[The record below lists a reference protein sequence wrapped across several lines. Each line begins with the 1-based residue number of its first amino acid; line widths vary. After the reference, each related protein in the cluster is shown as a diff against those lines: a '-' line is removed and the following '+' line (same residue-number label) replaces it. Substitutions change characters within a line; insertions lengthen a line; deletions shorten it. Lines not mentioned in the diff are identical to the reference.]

1 MFGTQSYGR
10 RGLALLTSLLLILL
24 QLAAP
29 LGALATETA
38 DVPAVYVSYTDANG
52 LTGSAMGQLAVG
64 EDGVTYYWAQ
74 TMDSPTWPLQITV
87 GVADGSPY
95 FYNVTYLWW
104 NADKTAPVSQQD
116 VTTADATQ
124 AVALVEFYRNEE
136 KTDYAGSCYVYLS
149 TQQLPQAAPVNGTI
163 TILYATE
170 DMQQLLDDTRYDV
183 APGVYQFTP
192 DRQGEIPG
200 YEAVDASPQTVTVY
214 EDGSVSGDVIFY
226 MRPVSAPGGDT
237 GDSGSTGDGGN
248 TGDSGNSD
256 SSTSGDISSVEDWN
270 SDAWKN
276 NGNTDDTG
284 NHDDSGNSGSS
295 TSGDISSVEDWN
307 EDAWKNSGNV
317 DNSGNGGSTSQ
328 DTPKTGPESY
338 GTYTPLNDVP
348 GYTVAE
354 EGTINFRATP
364 KSGSDVTNVISAL
377 SQKTPVTVHGQV
389 DVNGKLWY
397 YVSYFEGEKE
407 LVGYIVSDFVQLGSI
422 AQVYVSY
429 VDENGTEFSG
439 AYVTVSTEEPMV
451 APEAKYVPE
460 GYEPVEADPVQVTFV
475 DGQPQPSVITFRY
488 QKPEVR
494 AEIKVHYMANGQEF
508 ATDTVTVTE
517 SDNFIAPKEELVPA
531 NYQPVSVE
539 PVSIT
544 FTNGQPSL
552 TEVTFTYEK
561 GEAAGTVNVHYVAD
575 GVEFASDTVT
585 VTESNN
591 TVSPKPELVPAD
603 YSVVD
608 ANPVTI
614 PFENGTAT
622 QTDVTFTYQRP
633 EAVASVNV
641 HYVAGNVEF
650 ATDTVEITESNNTV
664 SPKPELIPAG
674 YSVVDANPV
683 TIPFENGAPTQTDVT
698 FTYQR
703 PEATGTV
710 NVHYVA
716 GDVEFASDT
725 VQITESNNTV
735 SPKAELVPEGYT
747 ALEANPVTVPFENGV
762 PAQTDVTFTYQ
773 RPEATG
779 MVNVH
784 YVADGVEFASDTV
797 TITES
802 NNTVSPKPEL
812 IPADYSVV
820 DANPVTI
827 PFENGAATQTD
838 VTFTYAAPVIPTE
851 GTVTFR
857 FVDGQGNPLR
867 DAVQTTVANGVYT
880 DLSVYQAAID
890 GYDCIGVSTNQL
902 TVENGVASPAEVF
915 FTYQRKPVNGKVR
928 VVYLADGVEFSNEE
942 RQLTVLGENT
952 VSPDASLVPS
962 DYMAVDVAPV
972 TVTLYE
978 DGSVEPQTV
987 TFTYQKPQTPTAANV
1002 TFRFVD
1008 EKGNEIQQSL
1018 VVSLENG
1025 TYGEADLAEYRAEI
1039 KGYTYQGVSAGQVIS
1054 QDGKANPDT
1063 VTFSYKQKTTATLEV
1078 RYVDAIGEQV
1088 MGSPEYIEL
1097 PKGTTTVALNTRY
1110 VPSGYQPSSN
1120 YPTSY
1125 TVTVGDDLVVEPITF
1140 HLVST
1145 SVKATVTVKYIAT
1158 VLNTKDSNPIV
1169 TVEQEL
1175 SPGKTILQAES
1186 AVLPDGYTLSEG
1198 NQPKE
1203 ISVDDLGIATPN
1215 VVEFTCYYSK
1225 SDVSYTGY
1233 AVTTVQTGLRGA
1245 YNLKDSSV
1253 KKLLAPNTLIY
1264 INGQATVENTL
1275 FDSCRVML
1283 GSDDVGIVMDSDV
1296 RHITAA
1302 EAQALIDQW
1311 NREHPATPD
1320 QPTTSVAGYYIT
1332 TAEGVPLRYGPNAY
1346 TATIAQLPLD
1356 SVVYVTQQQT
1366 VNGVDWYVAYYN
1378 GNAGYIRAD
1387 QMLRKMTEAE
1397 INKYMAGQK
1406 TTAPT
1411 SPSKTAAPYDPYGKS
1426 SYGYVTS
1433 NSVNFRETPNG
1444 KKMKTLSKYAFAYI
1458 IGSKEVN
1465 GVTWF
1470 YVNQNGTMG
1479 WVHGDYFHQLN
1490 LTELT
1495 SFLNSNEYRQG
1506 LANNSSS
1513 TSSST
1518 NKDNTSGNTSVK
1530 PSGGNSGSATAGNIS
1545 SVEDWNVGTWKNTG
1559 VTTTTSYAPFNPYAT
1574 ATPAPSASVS
1584 PSASAEPTETFV
1596 IGTMIPITYD
1606 DESKETQTGSVP
1618 WGLIGVGVVLI
1629 GGAGGA
1635 YAYAVNQ
1642 NKKRRAAAAR
1652 AAASRRAAGTGTQT
1666 GAAQNGSSQQAQNPY
1681 ARRAVAAP
1689 PVTGAGT
1696 QQRQQSQN
1704 PTGTTNPYARPSTS
1718 YGTQNNGSS
1727 YGANGSN
1734 PSAVN
1739 GTGSAANPYGGTSAY
1754 GSVNPYSPSNNPYS
1768 NGSIV
1773 GSETKSSYGT
1783 ETQRSSFAPASQQP
1797 EERPAA
1803 TAGTP
1808 AQRTNPYA
1816 RPIET
1821 VSGETVQ
1828 SGQPQASSAGSEE
1841 PRRRSTRMQRYHAAE
1856 EEDQNK

>member
-116 VTTADATQ
+116 VTAADATQ

-149 TQQLPQAAPVNGTI
+149 TQHLPQAAPVNGTVHIYYI
-163 TILYATE
+163 TQ
-170 DMQQLLDDTRYDV
+170 DWQQLLDDTRYDV

-192 DRQGEIPG
+192 DRQGEISG
-200 YEAVDASPQTVTVY
+200 YEMIDSTPQTVTVNN
-214 EDGSVSGDVIFY
+214 DGTVSGDVIFY

-237 GDSGSTGDGGN
+237 GDGDN
-248 TGDSGNSD
+248 TGDSGN
-256 SSTSGDISSVEDWN
+256 TGDTGN
-270 SDAWKN
+270 TGDAGN
-276 NGNTDDTG
+276 TGDNGNTGDTG
-284 NHDDSGNSGSS
+284 NSGDSGSTGDTGNSGDAGN
-295 TSGDISSVEDWN
+295 TGDN
-307 EDAWKNSGNV
+307 GNTG
-317 DNSGNGGSTSQ
+317 DTGSTEPQ
-328 DTPKTGPESY
+328 EPAKTGPEAY
-338 GTYTPLNDVP
+338 DNYTPLNDVP

-364 KSGSDVTNVISAL
+364 KSGVNVICAL
-377 SQKTPVTVHGQV
+377 NQKTPVTVHAQL
-389 DVNGKLWY
+389 DSEGKHWY
-397 YVSYFEGEKE
+397 YVSYFGEDNKE
-407 LVGYIVSDFVQLGSI
+407 QVGYIVSDFVQLGSI

-494 AEIKVHYMANGQEF
+494 AEIKVHYVANGQEF

-531 NYQPVSVE
+531 NYKAVSVE
-539 PVSIT
+539 PVTIT

-561 GEAAGTVNVHYVAD
+561 GEATATVNVHYVAGD
-575 GVEFASDTVT
+575 VEFASDTVQI
-585 VTESNN
+585 TESNN
-591 TVSPKPELVPAD
+591 TVSPKPELIPTGF
-603 YSVVD
+603 SVVD

-633 EAVASVNV
+633 EATGTVNV
-641 HYVAGNVEF
+641 HYVADGVEF
-650 ATDTVEITESNNTV
+650 ATDTVTVTESNNTV
-664 SPKPELIPAG
+664 SPKAELVPEG
-674 YSVVDANPV
+674 YTALEANPV
-683 TIPFENGAPTQTDVT
+683 TITFENGAPTQTDVT

-716 GDVEFASDT
+716 DGVEFATDT
-725 VQITESNNTV
+725 VNVTERDNTVSPKAELVPEGYTAVDANPVTITFENGAATQTDVTFTYQRPEAVATVNVHYVADGAEFATDTVTVTESNNTV

-747 ALEANPVTVPFENGV
+747 A
-762 PAQTDVTFTYQ
+762 
-773 RPEATG
+773 
-779 MVNVH
+779 
-784 YVADGVEFASDTV
+784 
-797 TITES
+797 
-802 NNTVSPKPEL
+802 
-812 IPADYSVV
+812 V

-827 PFENGAATQTD
+827 TFANGAATQTD

-928 VVYLADGVEFSNEE
+928 VVYMADGVEFSNEE

-952 VSPDASLVPS
+952 VAPDASLVPS
-962 DYMAVDVAPV
+962 DYTALDVAPV

-987 TFTYQKPQTPTAANV
+987 TFTYEKPQTPTAANV

-1008 EKGNEIQQSL
+1008 EKGSEIQQSL

-1039 KGYTYQGVSAGQVIS
+1039 KGYTYQGVSAGQVVS
-1054 QDGKANPDT
+1054 QDGKASPDT

-1078 RYVDAIGEQV
+1078 RYVDAIGQQV

-1110 VPSGYQPSSN
+1110 VPSGYQPSTN

-1125 TVTVGDDLVVEPITF
+1125 TVTVGDDLVAEPITF

-1253 KKLLAPNTLIY
+1253 KKLLTANTLIY

-1283 GSDDVGIVMDSDV
+1283 GSDDVGIVKDSDV

-1320 QPTTSVAGYYIT
+1320 QPTTSVEGYYIT

-1356 SVVYVTQQQT
+1356 SVVYVQQQQT

-1465 GVTWF
+1465 GVTWY

-1495 SFLNSNEYRQG
+1495 SFLNSAEYRQG

-1666 GAAQNGSSQQAQNPY
+1666 GAAQNGSSQQTQNPY

-1754 GSVNPYSPSNNPYS
+1754 GSTNPYSPSNNPYS

-1821 VSGETVQ
+1821 VSGETAQ

>member
-1 MFGTQSYGR
+1 MNMEILTRPVDGENLRSEQTARRNCNMFGTQSYGR

-104 NADKTAPVSQQD
+104 NADKTTPVSQQD

-149 TQQLPQAAPVNGTI
+149 TQQLPQAAPVNGTVHIYYI
-163 TILYATE
+163 TQ
-170 DMQQLLDDTRYDV
+170 DWQQLLDDTRYDV

-192 DRQGEIPG
+192 DRQGEISG
-200 YEAVDASPQTVTVY
+200 YEMIDSTPQTVTVNN
-214 EDGSVSGDVIFY
+214 DGTVSGDVIFY

-248 TGDSGNSD
+248 TGDSGNTGDAGNTGD
-256 SSTSGDISSVEDWN
+256 SGNTGDAGNTGD
-270 SDAWKN
+270 
-276 NGNTDDTG
+276 NGNTGDTG
-284 NHDDSGNSGSS
+284 N
-295 TSGDISSVEDWN
+295 SGD
-307 EDAWKNSGNV
+307 AGNTG
-317 DNSGNGGSTSQ
+317 DNGNTGDTGSTEPQ
-328 DTPKTGPESY
+328 EPAKTGPESY

-633 EAVASVNV
+633 EAVATVNV

-674 YSVVDANPV
+674 
-683 TIPFENGAPTQTDVT
+683 
-698 FTYQR
+698 
-703 PEATGTV
+703 
-710 NVHYVA
+710 
-716 GDVEFASDT
+716 
-725 VQITESNNTV
+725 
-735 SPKAELVPEGYT
+735 
-747 ALEANPVTVPFENGV
+747 
-762 PAQTDVTFTYQ
+762 
-773 RPEATG
+773 
-779 MVNVH
+779 
-784 YVADGVEFASDTV
+784 
-797 TITES
+797 
-802 NNTVSPKPEL
+802 
-812 IPADYSVV
+812 YSVV

-962 DYMAVDVAPV
+962 DYTAVDVAPV

-1008 EKGNEIQQSL
+1008 EKGSEIQQSL

-1039 KGYTYQGVSAGQVIS
+1039 KGYTYQGVSAGQVVS

-1078 RYVDAIGEQV
+1078 RYVDAIGQQV

-1110 VPSGYQPSSN
+1110 VPSGYQPSTN

-1145 SVKATVTVKYIAT
+1145 SVKATVEIHYLVTGSSDATMIASVK
-1158 VLNTKDSNPIV
+1158 K
-1169 TVEQEL
+1169 EL
-1175 SPGKTILQAES
+1175 TPGKTVLEPDASVVPSGYEIVTDVPQSAEI
-1186 AVLPDGYTLSEG
+1186 T
-1198 NQPKE
+1198 
-1203 ISVDDLGIATPN
+1203 VDDLGIATPN
-1215 VVEFTCYYSK
+1215 LVNFYCKKTQSEI
-1225 SDVSYTGY
+1225 YTGY

-1311 NREHPATPD
+1311 NREHPTTPD
-1320 QPTTSVAGYYIT
+1320 QPTTSVEGYYIT
-1332 TAEGVPLRYGPNAY
+1332 TADGVPLRYGPNAY

-1465 GVTWF
+1465 GVTWY

-1479 WVHGDYFHQLN
+1479 WIHGDYFHQLN

-1506 LANNSSS
+1506 LANNSGSS
-1513 TSSST
+1513 TSG

-1652 AAASRRAAGTGTQT
+1652 AAASRRAAGIGTQT

-1704 PTGTTNPYARPSTS
+1704 PTGTTNPYARPSTP

-1754 GSVNPYSPSNNPYS
+1754 GSTNPYSPSNNPYS

>member
-116 VTTADATQ
+116 VTAADATQ

-149 TQQLPQAAPVNGTI
+149 TQQIPQATPVNGTI

-226 MRPVSAPGGDT
+226 MRPVSTPGGDT
-237 GDSGSTGDGGN
+237 GDTGNTGDAGNTGDTGNTGDAGNTGDTGSTGDAGN
-248 TGDSGNSD
+248 TGDSGNI
-256 SSTSGDISSVEDWN
+256 G
-270 SDAWKN
+270 
-276 NGNTDDTG
+276 DTG
-284 NHDDSGNSGSS
+284 NP
-295 TSGDISSVEDWN
+295 EP
-307 EDAWKNSGNV
+307 E
-317 DNSGNGGSTSQ
+317 
-328 DTPKTGPESY
+328 TPTQEPTKKGPEAY
-338 GTYTPLNDVP
+338 DNYTPLNDVP

-354 EGTINFRATP
+354 KGTINFRATP
-364 KSGSDVTNVISAL
+364 KSGKDTVNVICTL
-377 SQKTPVTVHGQV
+377 NQKTPVTVHAQL
-389 DVNGKLWY
+389 DSEGKHWY
-397 YVSYFEGEKE
+397 YVSYFGEDNKE
-407 LVGYIVSDFVQLGSI
+407 QVGYIVSDFVQLGSI

-488 QKPEVR
+488 QKPEAR
-494 AEIKVHYMANGQEF
+494 AEIKVHYVANGQEF

-531 NYQPVSVE
+531 NYKAVSVE
-539 PVSIT
+539 PVTIT

-575 GVEFASDTVT
+575 GVEFASDTVQITESNNT
-585 VTESNN
+585 VSPKPELIPAGYSVVDANPVTIPFENGAATQTDVTFTYQRPEATATVNVHYVAGDVEFASDTVEITESNN
-591 TVSPKPELVPAD
+591 TVSPKPELVPAG

-614 PFENGTAT
+614 PFENGAAT

-633 EAVASVNV
+633 EAVATVNV
-641 HYVAGNVEF
+641 HYVAGDVEF

-683 TIPFENGAPTQTDVT
+683 TIPFENGA
-698 FTYQR
+698 
-703 PEATGTV
+703 AT
-710 NVHYVA
+710 
-716 GDVEFASDT
+716 
-725 VQITESNNTV
+725 
-735 SPKAELVPEGYT
+735 
-747 ALEANPVTVPFENGV
+747 
-762 PAQTDVTFTYQ
+762 
-773 RPEATG
+773 R
-779 MVNVH
+779 
-784 YVADGVEFASDTV
+784 
-797 TITES
+797 
-802 NNTVSPKPEL
+802 
-812 IPADYSVV
+812 
-820 DANPVTI
+820 
-827 PFENGAATQTD
+827 TD

-902 TVENGVASPAEVF
+902 TVENGVASPAEVI

-928 VVYLADGVEFSNEE
+928 VVYMADGVEFSNEE

-952 VSPDASLVPS
+952 VAPDASLVPS
-962 DYMAVDVAPV
+962 DYTALDVAPV
-972 TVTLYE
+972 TVKLYE

-987 TFTYQKPQTPTAANV
+987 TFTYEKPQTPTAANV

-1039 KGYTYQGVSAGQVIS
+1039 KGYTYQGVSAGQVTS
-1054 QDGKANPDT
+1054 QDGTANPDT

-1078 RYVDAIGEQV
+1078 RYVDAIGQQV

-1110 VPSGYQPSSN
+1110 VPSGYQPSTN

-1145 SVKATVTVKYIAT
+1145 SVKATVEVHYLVTGSSDATMIASVK
-1158 VLNTKDSNPIV
+1158 K
-1169 TVEQEL
+1169 EL
-1175 SPGKTILQAES
+1175 TPGKTVLEPDPSVVPSGYEIVTDVPQSAEI
-1186 AVLPDGYTLSEG
+1186 T
-1198 NQPKE
+1198 
-1203 ISVDDLGIATPN
+1203 VDDLGIATPN
-1215 VVEFTCYYSK
+1215 LVNFYCKKTQSEI
-1225 SDVSYTGY
+1225 YTGY

-1283 GSDDVGIVMDSDV
+1283 GSDDVGIVKDSDV

-1311 NREHPATPD
+1311 NREHPTTPD
-1320 QPTTSVAGYYIT
+1320 QPTTSVEGYYIT
-1332 TAEGVPLRYGPNAY
+1332 TADGVPLRYGPNAY

-1356 SVVYVTQQQT
+1356 SVVYVQQQQT
-1366 VNGVDWYVAYYN
+1366 VNGVSWYVVFYN

-1387 QMLRKMTEAE
+1387 QMLRRMTDAE
-1397 INKYMAGQK
+1397 VAKYMAGQK

-1465 GVTWF
+1465 GVTWY

-1479 WVHGDYFHQLN
+1479 WIHGDYFHQLN

-1559 VTTTTSYAPFNPYAT
+1559 VSTTTSYAPFNPYAT

-1642 NKKRRAAAAR
+1642 NKKRRAAVAR
-1652 AAASRRAAGTGTQT
+1652 AAASRRAAGNGTQPT
-1666 GAAQNGSSQQAQNPY
+1666 QNGSGTQAQNPY

-1754 GSVNPYSPSNNPYS
+1754 GSTNPYSPSNNPYS

-1803 TAGTP
+1803 TAGMP

-1856 EEDQNK
+1856 EEHQNK

>member
-237 GDSGSTGDGGN
+237 GDTGNTGDAGNTGDTGNTGDAGNTGDTGSTGDAGN
-248 TGDSGNSD
+248 TGDSGN
-256 SSTSGDISSVEDWN
+256 TG
-270 SDAWKN
+270 
-276 NGNTDDTG
+276 DTG
-284 NHDDSGNSGSS
+284 NP
-295 TSGDISSVEDWN
+295 EP
-307 EDAWKNSGNV
+307 E
-317 DNSGNGGSTSQ
+317 
-328 DTPKTGPESY
+328 TPTQEPTKKGPEAY
-338 GTYTPLNDVP
+338 DNYTPLNDVP

-354 EGTINFRATP
+354 KGTINFRATP
-364 KSGSDVTNVISAL
+364 KSGKDTVNVICTL
-377 SQKTPVTVHGQV
+377 NQKTPVTVHAQL
-389 DVNGKLWY
+389 DSEGKHWY
-397 YVSYFEGEKE
+397 YVSYFGDNGKE
-407 LVGYIVSDFVQLGSI
+407 QVGYIVSDFVQLGSI

-439 AYVTVSTEEPMV
+439 AYVSVSTEEPMV

-494 AEIKVHYMANGQEF
+494 AEIKVHYVANGQEF

-561 GEAAGTVNVHYVAD
+561 GEA
-575 GVEFASDTVT
+575 
-585 VTESNN
+585 
-591 TVSPKPELVPAD
+591 
-603 YSVVD
+603 
-608 ANPVTI
+608 
-614 PFENGTAT
+614 TAT
-622 QTDVTFTYQRP
+622 
-633 EAVASVNV
+633 VNV

-664 SPKPELIPAG
+664 SPKPELVPAG

-683 TIPFENGAPTQTDVT
+683 TIPFENGAATQTDVT

-703 PEATGTV
+703 PEAVATV

-725 VQITESNNTV
+725 VEITESNNTV

-812 IPADYSVV
+812 IPTGYSIV

-880 DLSVYQAAID
+880 DLSAYQAAID
-890 GYDCIGVSTNQL
+890 GYDCIGVSANQL

-928 VVYLADGVEFSNEE
+928 VVYMADGVEFSNEE

-952 VSPDASLVPS
+952 VAPDASLVPS
-962 DYMAVDVAPV
+962 DYTALDVAPV

-1008 EKGNEIQQSL
+1008 EKGSEIQQSL

-1039 KGYTYQGVSAGQVIS
+1039 KGYTYQGVSAGQVVS
-1054 QDGKANPDT
+1054 QDGKASPDT

-1125 TVTVGDDLVVEPITF
+1125 TVTVGDDLVAEPITF

-1145 SVKATVTVKYIAT
+1145 SVKATVEVHYLVTGSSDATMIASVK
-1158 VLNTKDSNPIV
+1158 K
-1169 TVEQEL
+1169 EL
-1175 SPGKTILQAES
+1175 TPGKTVLKPDSSVVPSGYEIVTDVPQSAEI
-1186 AVLPDGYTLSEG
+1186 T
-1198 NQPKE
+1198 
-1203 ISVDDLGIATPN
+1203 VDDLGIATPN
-1215 VVEFTCYYSK
+1215 LVNFYCKKTQSEI
-1225 SDVSYTGY
+1225 YTGY

-1283 GSDDVGIVMDSDV
+1283 GSDDVGIVKDSDV

-1311 NREHPATPD
+1311 NREHPTTPD
-1320 QPTTSVAGYYIT
+1320 QPTTSVEGYYIT
-1332 TAEGVPLRYGPNAY
+1332 TADGVPLRYGPNAY

-1356 SVVYVTQQQT
+1356 SVVYVQQQQT
-1366 VNGVDWYVAYYN
+1366 VNGVSWYVVFYN

-1387 QMLRKMTEAE
+1387 QMLRRMTDAE
-1397 INKYMAGQK
+1397 VAKYMAGQK

-1465 GVTWF
+1465 GVTWY

-1479 WVHGDYFHQLN
+1479 WIHGDYFHQLN

-1506 LANNSSS
+1506 LANNSGSS
-1513 TSSST
+1513 TSG

-1704 PTGTTNPYARPSTS
+1704 PTGTTNPYARPSTP

-1754 GSVNPYSPSNNPYS
+1754 GSTNPYSPSNNPYS

-1773 GSETKSSYGT
+1773 GSEQKSSYGT

>member
-116 VTTADATQ
+116 VTAADATQ

-237 GDSGSTGDGGN
+237 GDSGSTGDAGN
-248 TGDSGNSD
+248 TGDSGN
-256 SSTSGDISSVEDWN
+256 TG
-270 SDAWKN
+270 
-276 NGNTDDTG
+276 DTG
-284 NHDDSGNSGSS
+284 NP
-295 TSGDISSVEDWN
+295 EP
-307 EDAWKNSGNV
+307 E
-317 DNSGNGGSTSQ
+317 
-328 DTPKTGPESY
+328 TPTQEPTKKGPEAY
-338 GTYTPLNDVP
+338 DNYTPLNDVP

-354 EGTINFRATP
+354 KGTINFRATP
-364 KSGSDVTNVISAL
+364 KSGKDTVNVICTL
-377 SQKTPVTVHGQV
+377 NQKTPVTVHAQL
-389 DVNGKLWY
+389 DSEGKHWY
-397 YVSYFEGEKE
+397 YVSYFGEDNKE
-407 LVGYIVSDFVQLGSI
+407 QVGYIVSDFVQLGSI

-488 QKPEVR
+488 QKPEAR
-494 AEIKVHYMANGQEF
+494 AEIKVHYVANGQEF

-539 PVSIT
+539 PVTIT
-544 FTNGQPSL
+544 FTNGQPSM

-561 GEAAGTVNVHYVAD
+561 GEATATVNVHYVA
-575 GVEFASDTVT
+575 GNVEFATDTVEI
-585 VTESNN
+585 TESNN
-591 TVSPKPELVPAD
+591 TVSPKPELVPAG

-608 ANPVTI
+608 VNPVTI
-614 PFENGTAT
+614 PFENGAAT

-633 EAVASVNV
+633 EAVATVNV
-641 HYVAGNVEF
+641 HYVAGDVEF
-650 ATDTVEITESNNTV
+650 ASDTVEITESNNTV

-683 TIPFENGAPTQTDVT
+683 TIPFENGAATQTDVT

-703 PEATGTV
+703 PEAVATV

-716 GDVEFASDT
+716 GNVEFA
-725 VQITESNNTV
+725 
-735 SPKAELVPEGYT
+735 
-747 ALEANPVTVPFENGV
+747 
-762 PAQTDVTFTYQ
+762 TD
-773 RPEATG
+773 A
-779 MVNVH
+779 
-784 YVADGVEFASDTV
+784 VE
-797 TITES
+797 ITES

-812 IPADYSVV
+812 VPADYSVV
-820 DANPVTI
+820 DANHVTI

-928 VVYLADGVEFSNEE
+928 VVYMADGVEFSNEE

-952 VSPDASLVPS
+952 VAPDASLVPS
-962 DYMAVDVAPV
+962 DYTALDVAPV

-1008 EKGNEIQQSL
+1008 EKGSEIQQSL

-1025 TYGEADLAEYRAEI
+1025 TYGEGDLAEYRAEI
-1039 KGYTYQGVSAGQVIS
+1039 KGYTYQGISAGQVTS

-1063 VTFSYKQKTTATLEV
+1063 VTFSYKQKATATLEV
-1078 RYVDAIGEQV
+1078 RYVDAIGQQV

-1145 SVKATVTVKYIAT
+1145 SVKATVEVHYLVTGSADATMIASDR
-1158 VLNTKDSNPIV
+1158 K
-1169 TVEQEL
+1169 EL
-1175 SPGKTILQAES
+1175 TPGKTVLKPDASVVPSGYEIVTDVPQSAEI
-1186 AVLPDGYTLSEG
+1186 T
-1198 NQPKE
+1198 
-1203 ISVDDLGIATPN
+1203 VDDLGIATPN
-1215 VVEFTCYYSK
+1215 LVNFYCKKTQSEI
-1225 SDVSYTGY
+1225 YTGY

-1253 KKLLAPNTLIY
+1253 KKLLTANTLIY

-1311 NREHPATPD
+1311 NREHPTTPD
-1320 QPTTSVAGYYIT
+1320 QPTTSVEGYYIT

-1465 GVTWF
+1465 GVTWY

-1479 WVHGDYFHQLN
+1479 WIHGDYFHQLN

-1666 GAAQNGSSQQAQNPY
+1666 GASQSGSSQQTQNPY

-1704 PTGTTNPYARPSTS
+1704 PTGTTNPYARPSTP

-1734 PSAVN
+1734 PSAAN

-1754 GSVNPYSPSNNPYS
+1754 GSTNPYSPSNNPYS

-1773 GSETKSSYGT
+1773 GSEQKSSYGT

>member
-149 TQQLPQAAPVNGTI
+149 TQQLPQAAPVNGTVHIYYI
-163 TILYATE
+163 TQ
-170 DMQQLLDDTRYDV
+170 DWQQLLDDTRYDV

-192 DRQGEIPG
+192 DRQGEISG
-200 YEAVDASPQTVTVY
+200 YEMIDSTPQTVTVNN
-214 EDGSVSGDVIFY
+214 DGTVSGDVIFY

-237 GDSGSTGDGGN
+237 GDGDN
-248 TGDSGNSD
+248 TGDSGN
-256 SSTSGDISSVEDWN
+256 TGDTGN
-270 SDAWKN
+270 TGDAGN
-276 NGNTDDTG
+276 TGDNGNTGDTG
-284 NHDDSGNSGSS
+284 NSGDPGSTGDTGNSGDAGN
-295 TSGDISSVEDWN
+295 TGDN
-307 EDAWKNSGNV
+307 GNTG
-317 DNSGNGGSTSQ
+317 DTGSTEPQ
-328 DTPKTGPESY
+328 EPAKTGPESY

-354 EGTINFRATP
+354 KGTVNFRATP

-531 NYQPVSVE
+531 NYKAVSVE
-539 PVSIT
+539 PVTIT
-544 FTNGQPSL
+544 FTNGQPSM

-561 GEAAGTVNVHYVAD
+561 GEA
-575 GVEFASDTVT
+575 
-585 VTESNN
+585 
-591 TVSPKPELVPAD
+591 
-603 YSVVD
+603 
-608 ANPVTI
+608 
-614 PFENGTAT
+614 TAT
-622 QTDVTFTYQRP
+622 
-633 EAVASVNV
+633 VNV

-650 ATDTVEITESNNTV
+650 ATDTVQITESNNTV

-683 TIPFENGAPTQTDVT
+683 TIPFENGAATQTDVT

-703 PEATGTV
+703 PEAVATV

-725 VQITESNNTV
+725 VE
-735 SPKAELVPEGYT
+735 
-747 ALEANPVTVPFENGV
+747 
-762 PAQTDVTFTYQ
+762 
-773 RPEATG
+773 
-779 MVNVH
+779 
-784 YVADGVEFASDTV
+784 
-797 TITES
+797 ITES

-812 IPADYSVV
+812 VPADYSVV

-857 FVDGQGNPLR
+857 FVDGQGNPLQ
-867 DAVQTTVANGVYT
+867 DAQQVTVANGVYT
-880 DLSVYQAAID
+880 DLSAYQAAID
-890 GYDCIGVSTNQL
+890 GYDCIGVSANQL
-902 TVENGVASPAEVF
+902 TVENGVASPAEVI

-928 VVYLADGVEFSNEE
+928 VVYMADGVEFSNEE

-952 VSPDASLVPS
+952 VAPDASLVPS
-962 DYMAVDVAPV
+962 DYTALDVAPV

-987 TFTYQKPQTPTAANV
+987 TFTYEKPQTPTAANV

-1039 KGYTYQGVSAGQVIS
+1039 KGYTYQGVSAGQVTS

-1078 RYVDAIGEQV
+1078 RYVDAIGQQV

-1145 SVKATVTVKYIAT
+1145 SVKATVEIHYLVTGSSDATMIASVK
-1158 VLNTKDSNPIV
+1158 K
-1169 TVEQEL
+1169 EL
-1175 SPGKTILQAES
+1175 TPGKTVLEPDASVVPSGYEIVTDVPQSAEI
-1186 AVLPDGYTLSEG
+1186 T
-1198 NQPKE
+1198 
-1203 ISVDDLGIATPN
+1203 VDDLGIATPN
-1215 VVEFTCYYSK
+1215 LVNFYCKKTQSEI
-1225 SDVSYTGY
+1225 YTGY

-1465 GVTWF
+1465 GVTWY

-1479 WVHGDYFHQLN
+1479 WIHGDYFHQLN

-1666 GAAQNGSSQQAQNPY
+1666 GASQSGSSQQAQNPY

-1704 PTGTTNPYARPSTS
+1704 PTGTTNPYARPSTP

-1754 GSVNPYSPSNNPYS
+1754 GSTNPYSPSNNPYS

>member
-149 TQQLPQAAPVNGTI
+149 TQQLPQAAPVNGTVHIYYI
-163 TILYATE
+163 TQ
-170 DMQQLLDDTRYDV
+170 DWQQLLDDTRYDV

-192 DRQGEIPG
+192 DRQGEISG
-200 YEAVDASPQTVTVY
+200 YEMIDSTPQTVTVNN
-214 EDGSVSGDVIFY
+214 DGTVSGDVIFY

-248 TGDSGNSD
+248 TGDSGNTGDAGNTGD
-256 SSTSGDISSVEDWN
+256 SGNTGDAGNTGD
-270 SDAWKN
+270 
-276 NGNTDDTG
+276 NGNTGDTG
-284 NHDDSGNSGSS
+284 NSGDPGSTGDTGNSGDAGN
-295 TSGDISSVEDWN
+295 TGDT
-307 EDAWKNSGNV
+307 GNPEPE
-317 DNSGNGGSTSQ
+317 
-328 DTPKTGPESY
+328 TPTQEPTQKGPEAY
-338 GTYTPLNDVP
+338 DNYTPLNDVP

-354 EGTINFRATP
+354 KGTINFRATP
-364 KSGSDVTNVISAL
+364 KSGVNVICAL
-377 SQKTPVTVHGQV
+377 NQKTPVTVHAQL
-389 DVNGKLWY
+389 DSEGKHWY
-397 YVSYFEGEKE
+397 YVSYFGEDNKE
-407 LVGYIVSDFVQLGSI
+407 QVGYIVSDFVQLGSI

-531 NYQPVSVE
+531 NYKAVSVE
-539 PVSIT
+539 PVTIT

-561 GEAAGTVNVHYVAD
+561 GEA
-575 GVEFASDTVT
+575 
-585 VTESNN
+585 
-591 TVSPKPELVPAD
+591 
-603 YSVVD
+603 
-608 ANPVTI
+608 
-614 PFENGTAT
+614 TA
-622 QTDVTFTYQRP
+622 
-633 EAVASVNV
+633 
-641 HYVAGNVEF
+641 
-650 ATDTVEITESNNTV
+650 
-664 SPKPELIPAG
+664 
-674 YSVVDANPV
+674 
-683 TIPFENGAPTQTDVT
+683 
-698 FTYQR
+698 
-703 PEATGTV
+703 TV

-735 SPKAELVPEGYT
+735 SPKPELVPAG
-747 ALEANPVTVPFENGV
+747 
-762 PAQTDVTFTYQ
+762 
-773 RPEATG
+773 
-779 MVNVH
+779 
-784 YVADGVEFASDTV
+784 
-797 TITES
+797 
-802 NNTVSPKPEL
+802 
-812 IPADYSVV
+812 YSVV

-827 PFENGAATQTD
+827 PFENGAATQTDVTFTYQRPEAVATVNVHYVAGDVEFASDTVEITESNNTVSPKAELVPEGYTALEANPVTITFENGAPTQTDVTFTYQRPEAAGTVNVHYVADGAEFATDTVTVTESNNTVSPKAELVPEGYTAADANPVTITFANGAPTQTD

-902 TVENGVASPAEVF
+902 TVENGVASPAEVI

-928 VVYLADGVEFSNEE
+928 VVYMADGVEFSNEE

-962 DYMAVDVAPV
+962 DYTAVDVAPV

-1008 EKGNEIQQSL
+1008 EKGSEIQQSL

-1039 KGYTYQGVSAGQVIS
+1039 KGYTYQGVSAGQVTS

-1145 SVKATVTVKYIAT
+1145 SVKATVEVHYLVTGSSDATTIASVK
-1158 VLNTKDSNPIV
+1158 K
-1169 TVEQEL
+1169 EL
-1175 SPGKTILQAES
+1175 TPGKTVLEPDPSVVPSGYEIVTDVPQSAEI
-1186 AVLPDGYTLSEG
+1186 T
-1198 NQPKE
+1198 
-1203 ISVDDLGIATPN
+1203 VDDLGIATPN
-1215 VVEFTCYYSK
+1215 LVNFYCKKTQSEI
-1225 SDVSYTGY
+1225 YTGY

-1253 KKLLAPNTLIY
+1253 KKLLTANTLIY

-1283 GSDDVGIVMDSDV
+1283 GSDDVGIVKDSDV

-1479 WVHGDYFHQLN
+1479 WIHGDYFHQLN

-1495 SFLNSNEYRQG
+1495 SFLNSAEYRQG

-1666 GAAQNGSSQQAQNPY
+1666 GAAQNGSSQQTQNPY

-1704 PTGTTNPYARPSTS
+1704 PTGTTNPYARPSTP

-1739 GTGSAANPYGGTSAY
+1739 GTGSTANPYGGTSAY
-1754 GSVNPYSPSNNPYS
+1754 GSANPYNPSNNPYS

-1821 VSGETVQ
+1821 VSGETAQ
-1828 SGQPQASSAGSEE
+1828 SGQPQSSSAGSEE

>member
-1 MFGTQSYGR
+1 M
-10 RGLALLTSLLLILL
+10 
-24 QLAAP
+24 
-29 LGALATETA
+29 
-38 DVPAVYVSYTDANG
+38 
-52 LTGSAMGQLAVG
+52 
-64 EDGVTYYWAQ
+64 
-74 TMDSPTWPLQITV
+74 
-87 GVADGSPY
+87 
-95 FYNVTYLWW
+95 
-104 NADKTAPVSQQD
+104 
-116 VTTADATQ
+116 
-124 AVALVEFYRNEE
+124 
-136 KTDYAGSCYVYLS
+136 
-149 TQQLPQAAPVNGTI
+149 
-163 TILYATE
+163 
-170 DMQQLLDDTRYDV
+170 
-183 APGVYQFTP
+183 
-192 DRQGEIPG
+192 
-200 YEAVDASPQTVTVY
+200 
-214 EDGSVSGDVIFY
+214 
-226 MRPVSAPGGDT
+226 
-237 GDSGSTGDGGN
+237 
-248 TGDSGNSD
+248 
-256 SSTSGDISSVEDWN
+256 
-270 SDAWKN
+270 
-276 NGNTDDTG
+276 
-284 NHDDSGNSGSS
+284 
-295 TSGDISSVEDWN
+295 
-307 EDAWKNSGNV
+307 
-317 DNSGNGGSTSQ
+317 
-328 DTPKTGPESY
+328 
-338 GTYTPLNDVP
+338 
-348 GYTVAE
+348 
-354 EGTINFRATP
+354 
-364 KSGSDVTNVISAL
+364 
-377 SQKTPVTVHGQV
+377 
-389 DVNGKLWY
+389 
-397 YVSYFEGEKE
+397 
-407 LVGYIVSDFVQLGSI
+407 
-422 AQVYVSY
+422 
-429 VDENGTEFSG
+429 
-439 AYVTVSTEEPMV
+439 
-451 APEAKYVPE
+451 
-460 GYEPVEADPVQVTFV
+460 
-475 DGQPQPSVITFRY
+475 
-488 QKPEVR
+488 
-494 AEIKVHYMANGQEF
+494 
-508 ATDTVTVTE
+508 
-517 SDNFIAPKEELVPA
+517 
-531 NYQPVSVE
+531 
-539 PVSIT
+539 SIT

-561 GEAAGTVNVHYVAD
+561 GEATATVNVHYVAGD
-575 GVEFASDTVT
+575 VEFASDTVQI
-585 VTESNN
+585 TESNN
-591 TVSPKPELVPAD
+591 TVSPKPELVPA
-603 YSVVD
+603 
-608 ANPVTI
+608 
-614 PFENGTAT
+614 
-622 QTDVTFTYQRP
+622 
-633 EAVASVNV
+633 
-641 HYVAGNVEF
+641 
-650 ATDTVEITESNNTV
+650 
-664 SPKPELIPAG
+664 G

-683 TIPFENGAPTQTDVT
+683 TITFENGAPTQTDVT

-716 GDVEFASDT
+716 DGVEFATDTVTVTESNNTVSPKAELVPEGYTALEANPVTITFENGAPTQTDVTFTYQRPEAAGTVNVHYVAGDVEFASDT
-725 VQITESNNTV
+725 VEITESNNTV

-747 ALEANPVTVPFENGV
+747 ALEANPVTITFENGA
-762 PAQTDVTFTYQ
+762 PTQTDVTFTYQ
-773 RPEATG
+773 RPEAAGT
-779 MVNVH
+779 VNVH
-784 YVADGVEFASDTV
+784 YVAGGAEFATDTV
-797 TITES
+797 TVTES
-802 NNTVSPKPEL
+802 NNTVSPKAELVPEGYT
-812 IPADYSVV
+812 AV

-827 PFENGAATQTD
+827 TFANGAPTQTD

-857 FVDGQGNPLR
+857 FVDGQGNPLQE
-867 DAVQTTVANGVYT
+867 AQQVTVANGVYT
-880 DLSVYQAAID
+880 DLSAYQAAID
-890 GYDCIGVSTNQL
+890 GYDCIGVSANQL
-902 TVENGVASPAEVF
+902 TVENGVASPAEVI
-915 FTYQRKPVNGKVR
+915 FTYQRVSSMVNVHYVAG
-928 VVYLADGVEFSNEE
+928 GVEFASDTVEITESN
-942 RQLTVLGENT
+942 NT
-952 VSPDASLVPS
+952 ISPKPELVPT
-962 DYMAVDVAPV
+962 DYTVVDANPV
-972 TVTLYE
+972 TVSFVNGVPSMT
-978 DGSVEPQTV
+978 DV
-987 TFTYQKPQTPTAANV
+987 TFTYEMPQTPTTANV

-1008 EKGNEIQQSL
+1008 EKGNEIQPSY
-1018 VVSLENG
+1018 VASLEND
-1025 TYGEADLAEYRAEI
+1025 TYTKEKLETEYKAKI
-1039 KGYTYQGVSAGQVIS
+1039 GGYDYQDVVPNQLIVEN
-1054 QDGKANPDT
+1054 GKATSDT
-1063 VTFSYKQKTTATLEV
+1063 VTFNYKQKTTATLEV

-1145 SVKATVTVKYIAT
+1145 SVK
-1158 VLNTKDSNPIV
+1158 S
-1169 TVEQEL
+1169 TVEIHYLVTGSSDATMIASVKKEL
-1175 SPGKTILQAES
+1175 TPGKTVLEPDASVVPSGYEIVTDVPQSAEI
-1186 AVLPDGYTLSEG
+1186 T
-1198 NQPKE
+1198 
-1203 ISVDDLGIATPN
+1203 VDDLGIATPN
-1215 VVEFTCYYSK
+1215 LVNFYCKKTQSEI
-1225 SDVSYTGY
+1225 YTGY

-1283 GSDDVGIVMDSDV
+1283 GSDDVGIVKDSDV

-1465 GVTWF
+1465 GVTWY

-1479 WVHGDYFHQLN
+1479 WIHGDYFHQLN

-1530 PSGGNSGSATAGNIS
+1530 PSGGDSGSATAGS
-1545 SVEDWNVGTWKNTG
+1545 LFPFEDWNVGTWKNTG

-1718 YGTQNNGSS
+1718 YRTQNNGSS

-1739 GTGSAANPYGGTSAY
+1739 GTGSTANPYGGTSAY
-1754 GSVNPYSPSNNPYS
+1754 GSTNPYSPSNNPYS

>member
-10 RGLALLTSLLLILL
+10 KGLALLTSLLMILL

-38 DVPAVYVSYTDANG
+38 NVPVVYVTYADANG
-52 LTGSAMGQLAVG
+52 QTGTAMGQMATG
-64 EDGVTYYWAQ
+64 EDGVSYYWAQ
-74 TMDSPTWPLQITV
+74 TTDSPVWPLQITV

-95 FYNVTYLWW
+95 YYNVSYFWW
-104 NADKTAPVSQQD
+104 NADQTAPVSQQD
-116 VTTADATQ
+116 ATAADVTQ

-136 KTDYAGSCYVYLS
+136 KTDYAGACYVYLS
-149 TQQLPQAAPVNGTI
+149 TQQIPQAAPVNGTI

-226 MRPVSAPGGDT
+226 MRPVSTPGGDS
-237 GDSGSTGDGGN
+237 GDAGN
-248 TGDSGNSD
+248 TGDSGN
-256 SSTSGDISSVEDWN
+256 TG
-270 SDAWKN
+270 
-276 NGNTDDTG
+276 DTG
-284 NHDDSGNSGSS
+284 NTGDSGN
-295 TSGDISSVEDWN
+295 TGDTGDT
-307 EDAWKNSGNV
+307 GNPEPE
-317 DNSGNGGSTSQ
+317 
-328 DTPKTGPESY
+328 TPTQEPTKTGPEAY
-338 GTYTPLNDVP
+338 GSYTPLNDVP

-354 EGTINFRATP
+354 KGTINFRATP
-364 KSGSDVTNVISAL
+364 KSGKDTVNVICTL
-377 SQKTPVTVHGQV
+377 NQKTPVTVHGQV
-389 DVNGKLWY
+389 DVDGKLWY
-397 YVSYFEGEKE
+397 YVSYFGEDNKE
-407 LVGYIVSDFVQLGSI
+407 QVGYIMGDFVQLGSVG
-422 AQVYVSY
+422 QVYVSY
-429 VDENGTEFSG
+429 VDQIGNEFSG
-439 AYVTVSTEEPMV
+439 VYVTVSTEEPTV
-451 APEAKYVPE
+451 SPEDRFVPE
-460 GYEPVEADPVQVTFV
+460 GYEPLEADPVQVTFV

-488 QKPEVR
+488 QKPEAR
-494 AEIKVHYMANGQEF
+494 AEIKVHYVANGQEF

-575 GVEFASDTVT
+575 GAEFATDTVT
-585 VTESNN
+585 VTKSNN
-591 TVSPKPELVPAD
+591 TVSPKAELVPEGYTA
-603 YSVVD
+603 VD

-614 PFENGTAT
+614 T
-622 QTDVTFTYQRP
+622 
-633 EAVASVNV
+633 
-641 HYVAGNVEF
+641 
-650 ATDTVEITESNNTV
+650 
-664 SPKPELIPAG
+664 
-674 YSVVDANPV
+674 
-683 TIPFENGAPTQTDVT
+683 FENGAPTQTDVT

-703 PEATGTV
+703 PEAAGTV

-716 GDVEFASDT
+716 DGAEFASDT
-725 VQITESNNTV
+725 VTVTESNNTV

-747 ALEANPVTVPFENGV
+747 AVDANPVTITFANGA
-762 PAQTDVTFTYQ
+762 PTQTDVTFTYQ
-773 RPEATG
+773 RPEAAGT
-779 MVNVH
+779 VNVH
-784 YVADGVEFASDTV
+784 YVADGAEFATDTV
-797 TITES
+797 TVTES
-802 NNTVSPKPEL
+802 NNTVSPKAELVPEGYT
-812 IPADYSVV
+812 AV

-827 PFENGAATQTD
+827 TFANGAPTQTD

-857 FVDGQGNPLR
+857 FVDGQGNPLK
-867 DAVQTTVANGVYT
+867 DAQQATVANGVYT
-880 DLSVYQAAID
+880 DLSAYQAAID
-890 GYDCIGVSTNQL
+890 GYDCIGVSANQL

-962 DYMAVDVAPV
+962 DYTAVDVAPV

-1008 EKGNEIQQSL
+1008 EKGSEIQQSL

-1054 QDGKANPDT
+1054 QDGKASPDT

-1145 SVKATVTVKYIAT
+1145 SVKATVEIHYLVTGSSDATMIASVK
-1158 VLNTKDSNPIV
+1158 K
-1169 TVEQEL
+1169 EL
-1175 SPGKTILQAES
+1175 TPGKTVLEPDASVVPSGYEIVTDVPQSAEI
-1186 AVLPDGYTLSEG
+1186 T
-1198 NQPKE
+1198 
-1203 ISVDDLGIATPN
+1203 VDDLGIATPN
-1215 VVEFTCYYSK
+1215 LVNFYCKKTQSEI
-1225 SDVSYTGY
+1225 YTGY

-1253 KKLLAPNTLIY
+1253 KKLLAADTLIY

-1283 GSDDVGIVMDSDV
+1283 GSDDVGIVKDSDV

-1311 NREHPATPD
+1311 NREHPTTPD

-1465 GVTWF
+1465 GVTWY

-1479 WVHGDYFHQLN
+1479 WIHGDYFHQLN

-1559 VTTTTSYAPFNPYAT
+1559 VSTTTSYAPFNPYAT

-1606 DESKETQTGSVP
+1606 DESKETQTGTVP
-1618 WGLIGVGVVLI
+1618 WGLIGAGVVLI

-1652 AAASRRAAGTGTQT
+1652 AAASRRAAGNGTQPT
-1666 GAAQNGSSQQAQNPY
+1666 QNGSGTQAQNPY

-1696 QQRQQSQN
+1696 QQRPQSQN
-1704 PTGTTNPYARPSTS
+1704 PNGTDNPYARP
-1718 YGTQNNGSS
+1718 GTP
-1727 YGANGSN
+1727 YGANQGT
-1734 PSAVN
+1734 AN
-1739 GTGSAANPYGGTSAY
+1739 GTSGGASTY
-1754 GSVNPYSPSNNPYS
+1754 GSSANPYSPANNPYS
-1768 NGSIV
+1768 SGSIV
-1773 GSETKSSYGT
+1773 SSEPKPSYGA
-1783 ETQRSSFAPASQQP
+1783 EAQRASFAPASRQS
-1797 EERPAA
+1797 EERPASA
-1803 TAGTP
+1803 AGTP

-1816 RPIET
+1816 RPIEPANGGT
-1821 VSGETVQ
+1821 EAPS
-1828 SGQPQASSAGSEE
+1828 QAQNSSADSEA
-1841 PRRRSTRMQRYHAAE
+1841 PRRRFTRMQRYHAAE

>member
-116 VTTADATQ
+116 VTAADATQ

-149 TQQLPQAAPVNGTI
+149 TQQLPQAAPVNGTVHIYYI
-163 TILYATE
+163 TQ
-170 DMQQLLDDTRYDV
+170 DWQQLLDDTRYDV

-192 DRQGEIPG
+192 DRQGEISG
-200 YEAVDASPQTVTVY
+200 YEMIDSTPQTVTVNN
-214 EDGSVSGDVIFY
+214 DGSVSGDVIFY

-248 TGDSGNSD
+248 TGDTGN
-256 SSTSGDISSVEDWN
+256 TGD
-270 SDAWKN
+270 
-276 NGNTDDTG
+276 NGNTGDTG
-284 NHDDSGNSGSS
+284 NSGDPGSTGDTGNSGDAGN
-295 TSGDISSVEDWN
+295 TGDN
-307 EDAWKNSGNV
+307 GNTG
-317 DNSGNGGSTSQ
+317 DTGSTEPQ
-328 DTPKTGPESY
+328 EPPKTGPESY
-338 GTYTPLNDVP
+338 DTYTPLNDVP
-348 GYTVAE
+348 GYTVAK
-354 EGTINFRATP
+354 EGTINFRSTPETP
-364 KSGSDVTNVISAL
+364 KGNGNIISAL

-397 YVSYFEGEKE
+397 YVSYFGDGKE
-407 LVGYIVSDFVQLGSI
+407 QVGYIVSDFVKLGSI
-422 AQVYVSY
+422 GQVYVSY

-451 APEAKYVPE
+451 APEDKYVPE
-460 GYEPVEADPVQVTFV
+460 GYEPVEADPVQVEFV

-531 NYQPVSVE
+531 GYKAVSVE
-539 PVSIT
+539 PVTIT
-544 FTNGQPSL
+544 FTNGQPSM

-561 GEAAGTVNVHYVAD
+561 GEATATVNVHYVAGD
-575 GVEFASDTVT
+575 VEFASDTVEI
-585 VTESNN
+585 TESNN

-603 YSVVD
+603 YSIVDANPVTIPFENGTATRTDVTFTYQRPEAVATVNVHYVAGNVEFASDTVQITESNNTVSPKPELIPTGYSVVD

-633 EAVASVNV
+633 EAVA
-641 HYVAGNVEF
+641 
-650 ATDTVEITESNNTV
+650 
-664 SPKPELIPAG
+664 
-674 YSVVDANPV
+674 
-683 TIPFENGAPTQTDVT
+683 
-698 FTYQR
+698 
-703 PEATGTV
+703 TV

-716 GDVEFASDT
+716 GDVEFATDT
-725 VQITESNNTV
+725 VEITESNNTV

-747 ALEANPVTVPFENGV
+747 AVDANPVTIPFENG
-762 PAQTDVTFTYQ
+762 AATQTDVTFTYQ
-773 RPEATG
+773 RPEAVAT
-779 MVNVH
+779 VNVH
-784 YVADGVEFASDTV
+784 YVAGDVEFASDTV
-797 TITES
+797 EITES

-812 IPADYSVV
+812 VPADYTVV
-820 DANPVTI
+820 DANPVNI
-827 PFENGAATQTD
+827 PFENGTATQTD

-880 DLSVYQAAID
+880 DLSAYQAAID
-890 GYDCIGVSTNQL
+890 GYDCIGVSANQL

-962 DYMAVDVAPV
+962 DYTALDVAPV

-987 TFTYQKPQTPTAANV
+987 TFTYEKPQTPTAANV

-1039 KGYTYQGVSAGQVIS
+1039 KGYTYQGVSAGQVVS

-1078 RYVDAIGEQV
+1078 RYVDAIGQQV

-1110 VPSGYQPSSN
+1110 VPSGYQPSTN

-1125 TVTVGDDLVVEPITF
+1125 TVTVGDDLVAEPITF

-1145 SVKATVTVKYIAT
+1145 SVKATVEVHYLVTGSSDATMIASVK
-1158 VLNTKDSNPIV
+1158 K
-1169 TVEQEL
+1169 EL
-1175 SPGKTILQAES
+1175 TPGKTVLEPDPSVVPSGYEIVTDVPQSAEI
-1186 AVLPDGYTLSEG
+1186 T
-1198 NQPKE
+1198 
-1203 ISVDDLGIATPN
+1203 VDDLGIATPN
-1215 VVEFTCYYSK
+1215 LVNFYCKKTQSEI
-1225 SDVSYTGY
+1225 YTGY

-1253 KKLLAPNTLIY
+1253 KKLLTANTLIY

-1311 NREHPATPD
+1311 NREHPTTPD
-1320 QPTTSVAGYYIT
+1320 QPTTSVEGYYIT
-1332 TAEGVPLRYGPNAY
+1332 TADGVPLRYGPNAY

-1366 VNGVDWYVAYYN
+1366 VNGVSWYVAYYN

-1387 QMLRKMTEAE
+1387 QMLRKMTDAE
-1397 INKYMAGQK
+1397 VAKYMAGQK
-1406 TTAPT
+1406 TSAPT
-1411 SPSKTAAPYDPYGKS
+1411 SPNQTAAPYDPYAKS

-1495 SFLNSNEYRQG
+1495 SFLNSAEYRQG

-1704 PTGTTNPYARPSTS
+1704 PTGTTNPYARPSTP

-1754 GSVNPYSPSNNPYS
+1754 DSTNPYSPSNNPYS

-1783 ETQRSSFAPASQQP
+1783 EIQRSSFAPASQQP
-1797 EERPAA
+1797 EERSTA

-1816 RPIET
+1816 RPIEP
-1821 VSGETVQ
+1821 VSGETAQ

>member
-149 TQQLPQAAPVNGTI
+149 TQQLPQAAPVNGTVHIYYI
-163 TILYATE
+163 TQ
-170 DMQQLLDDTRYDV
+170 DWQQLLDDTRYDV

-192 DRQGEIPG
+192 DRQGEISG
-200 YEAVDASPQTVTVY
+200 YEMIDSTPQTVTVNN
-214 EDGSVSGDVIFY
+214 DGTVSGDVIFY

-248 TGDSGNSD
+248 TGDSGNTGDAGNTGD
-256 SSTSGDISSVEDWN
+256 SGNTGDAGNTGD
-270 SDAWKN
+270 
-276 NGNTDDTG
+276 NGNTGDTG
-284 NHDDSGNSGSS
+284 N
-295 TSGDISSVEDWN
+295 SGD
-307 EDAWKNSGNV
+307 AGNTG
-317 DNSGNGGSTSQ
+317 DNGNTGDTGSTEPQ
-328 DTPKTGPESY
+328 EPPKTGPESY
-338 GTYTPLNDVP
+338 ENGTYTPMNDVP
-348 GYTVAE
+348 GYTVAK
-354 EGTINFRATP
+354 EGTINFRSTP
-364 KSGSDVTNVISAL
+364 KTPEGNGNVISAL
-377 SQKTPVTVHGQV
+377 SQKTPVTVHGQLEL
-389 DVNGKLWY
+389 NGKLWY
-397 YVSYFEGEKE
+397 YVSYFGDGKE
-407 LVGYIVSDFVQLGSI
+407 QVGYIVSDFVKLGSI
-422 AQVYVSY
+422 GQVYVSY

-488 QKPEVR
+488 QKPEAR
-494 AEIKVHYMANGQEF
+494 AEIKVHYVANGQEF

-561 GEAAGTVNVHYVAD
+561 GEATATVNVHYVAGD
-575 GVEFASDTVT
+575 VEFASDTVQI
-585 VTESNN
+585 TESNN
-591 TVSPKPELVPAD
+591 TVSPKPELVPA
-603 YSVVD
+603 
-608 ANPVTI
+608 
-614 PFENGTAT
+614 
-622 QTDVTFTYQRP
+622 
-633 EAVASVNV
+633 
-641 HYVAGNVEF
+641 
-650 ATDTVEITESNNTV
+650 
-664 SPKPELIPAG
+664 G

-683 TIPFENGAPTQTDVT
+683 TITFENGAPTQTDVT

-716 GDVEFASDT
+716 DGVEFATDTVTVTESNNTVSPKAELVPEGYTALEANPVTITFENGAPTQTDVTFTYQRPEAAGTVNVHYVAGDVEFASDT
-725 VQITESNNTV
+725 VEITESNNTV

-747 ALEANPVTVPFENGV
+747 ALEANPVTITFENGA
-762 PAQTDVTFTYQ
+762 PTQTDVTFTYQ
-773 RPEATG
+773 RPEAAGT
-779 MVNVH
+779 VNVH
-784 YVADGVEFASDTV
+784 YVAGGAEFATDTV
-797 TITES
+797 TVTES
-802 NNTVSPKPEL
+802 NNTVSPKAELVPEGYT
-812 IPADYSVV
+812 AV

-827 PFENGAATQTD
+827 TFANGAPTQTD

-857 FVDGQGNPLR
+857 FVDGQGNPLQE
-867 DAVQTTVANGVYT
+867 AQQVTVANGVYT
-880 DLSVYQAAID
+880 DLSAYQAAID
-890 GYDCIGVSTNQL
+890 GYDCIGVSANQL
-902 TVENGVASPAEVF
+902 TVENGVASPAEVI
-915 FTYQRKPVNGKVR
+915 FTYQRVSSMVNVHYVAG
-928 VVYLADGVEFSNEE
+928 GVEFASDTVEITESN
-942 RQLTVLGENT
+942 NT
-952 VSPDASLVPS
+952 ISPKPELVPT
-962 DYMAVDVAPV
+962 DYTVVDANPV
-972 TVTLYE
+972 TVSFVNGVPSMT
-978 DGSVEPQTV
+978 DV
-987 TFTYQKPQTPTAANV
+987 TFTYEMPQTPTTANV

-1008 EKGNEIQQSL
+1008 EKGNEIQPSY
-1018 VVSLENG
+1018 VASLEND
-1025 TYGEADLAEYRAEI
+1025 TYTKEKLETEYKAKI
-1039 KGYTYQGVSAGQVIS
+1039 GGYDYQDVVPNQLIVEN
-1054 QDGKANPDT
+1054 GKATSDT
-1063 VTFSYKQKTTATLEV
+1063 VTFNYKQKTTATLEV

-1145 SVKATVTVKYIAT
+1145 SVK
-1158 VLNTKDSNPIV
+1158 S
-1169 TVEQEL
+1169 TVEIHYLVTGSSDATMIASVKKEL
-1175 SPGKTILQAES
+1175 TPGKTVLEPDASVVPSGYEIVTDVPQSAEI
-1186 AVLPDGYTLSEG
+1186 T
-1198 NQPKE
+1198 
-1203 ISVDDLGIATPN
+1203 VDDLGIATPN
-1215 VVEFTCYYSK
+1215 LVNFYCKKTQSEI
-1225 SDVSYTGY
+1225 YTGY

-1283 GSDDVGIVMDSDV
+1283 GSDDVGIVKDSDV

-1465 GVTWF
+1465 GVTWY

-1479 WVHGDYFHQLN
+1479 WIHGDYFHQLN

-1530 PSGGNSGSATAGNIS
+1530 PSGGDSGSATAGS
-1545 SVEDWNVGTWKNTG
+1545 LFPFEDWNVGTWKNTG

-1718 YGTQNNGSS
+1718 YRTQNNGSS

-1739 GTGSAANPYGGTSAY
+1739 GTGSTANPYGGTSAY
-1754 GSVNPYSPSNNPYS
+1754 GSTNPYSPSNNPYS

>member
-1 MFGTQSYGR
+1 MNMEILTRPVDGENLRSEQTARRNCNMFGTQSYGR

-116 VTTADATQ
+116 VTAADATQ

-149 TQQLPQAAPVNGTI
+149 TQQLPQAAPVNGTVHIYYI
-163 TILYATE
+163 TQ
-170 DMQQLLDDTRYDV
+170 DWQQLLDDTRYDV

-192 DRQGEIPG
+192 DRQGEISG
-200 YEAVDASPQTVTVY
+200 YEMIDSTPQTVTVNN
-214 EDGSVSGDVIFY
+214 DGTVSGDVIFY

-237 GDSGSTGDGGN
+237 GDTGNTGDAGNTGDTGNTGDAGNTGDTGSTGDAGN
-248 TGDSGNSD
+248 TGDSGN
-256 SSTSGDISSVEDWN
+256 TG
-270 SDAWKN
+270 
-276 NGNTDDTG
+276 DTG
-284 NHDDSGNSGSS
+284 NP
-295 TSGDISSVEDWN
+295 EP
-307 EDAWKNSGNV
+307 E
-317 DNSGNGGSTSQ
+317 
-328 DTPKTGPESY
+328 TPTQEPTKKGPEAY
-338 GTYTPLNDVP
+338 DNYTPLNDVP

-354 EGTINFRATP
+354 KGTINFRATP
-364 KSGSDVTNVISAL
+364 KSGKDTVNVICTL
-377 SQKTPVTVHGQV
+377 NQKTPVTVHAQL
-389 DVNGKLWY
+389 DSEGKHWY
-397 YVSYFEGEKE
+397 YVSYFGEDNKE
-407 LVGYIVSDFVQLGSI
+407 QVGYIVSDFVQLGSI

-460 GYEPVEADPVQVTFV
+460 GYEPVEAGPVQVTFV

-531 NYQPVSVE
+531 NYKAVSVE
-539 PVSIT
+539 PVTIT

-561 GEAAGTVNVHYVAD
+561 GEATATVNVHYVAGD
-575 GVEFASDTVT
+575 
-585 VTESNN
+585 
-591 TVSPKPELVPAD
+591 
-603 YSVVD
+603 
-608 ANPVTI
+608 
-614 PFENGTAT
+614 
-622 QTDVTFTYQRP
+622 
-633 EAVASVNV
+633 
-641 HYVAGNVEF
+641 VEF

-664 SPKPELIPAG
+664 SPKPELVPAG

-683 TIPFENGAPTQTDVT
+683 TIPFENGAATQTDVTFTYQRPEAVATVNVHYVAGDVEFASDTVEITESNNTVSPKPELIPTGYSVVDANPVTIPFENGAATQTDVT

-703 PEATGTV
+703 PEATATV

-735 SPKAELVPEGYT
+735 SPKPELVP
-747 ALEANPVTVPFENGV
+747 
-762 PAQTDVTFTYQ
+762 
-773 RPEATG
+773 
-779 MVNVH
+779 
-784 YVADGVEFASDTV
+784 
-797 TITES
+797 
-802 NNTVSPKPEL
+802 
-812 IPADYSVV
+812 ADYTVV
-820 DANPVTI
+820 DANPVNI

-902 TVENGVASPAEVF
+902 TVENGVASPAEVI

-928 VVYLADGVEFSNEE
+928 VVYMADGVEFSNEE

-952 VSPDASLVPS
+952 VAPDASLVPS
-962 DYMAVDVAPV
+962 DYTAVDVAPV

-1008 EKGNEIQQSL
+1008 EKGSEIQQSL

-1039 KGYTYQGVSAGQVIS
+1039 KGYTYQGVSAGQVVS
-1054 QDGKANPDT
+1054 QDGKASPDT

-1145 SVKATVTVKYIAT
+1145 SVK
-1158 VLNTKDSNPIV
+1158 S
-1169 TVEQEL
+1169 TVEIHYLVTGSSDATMIASVKKEL
-1175 SPGKTILQAES
+1175 TPGKTVLEPDASVVPSGYEIVTDVPQSAEI
-1186 AVLPDGYTLSEG
+1186 T
-1198 NQPKE
+1198 
-1203 ISVDDLGIATPN
+1203 VDDLGIATPN
-1215 VVEFTCYYSK
+1215 LVNFYCKKTQSEI
-1225 SDVSYTGY
+1225 YTGY

-1283 GSDDVGIVMDSDV
+1283 GSDDVGIVKDSDV

-1465 GVTWF
+1465 GVTWY

-1479 WVHGDYFHQLN
+1479 WIHGDYFHQLN

-1739 GTGSAANPYGGTSAY
+1739 GTGSTANPYGGTSAY
-1754 GSVNPYSPSNNPYS
+1754 GSTNPYSPSNNPYS

-1821 VSGETVQ
+1821 VSGETAQ

>member
-52 LTGSAMGQLAVG
+52 LTGSAMGQLVVG

-149 TQQLPQAAPVNGTI
+149 TQQLPQAAPVNGTVHIYYI
-163 TILYATE
+163 TQ
-170 DMQQLLDDTRYDV
+170 DWQQLLDDTRYDV

-192 DRQGEIPG
+192 DRQGEISG
-200 YEAVDASPQTVTVY
+200 YEMIDSTPQTVTVNN
-214 EDGSVSGDVIFY
+214 DGTVSGDVIFY

-237 GDSGSTGDGGN
+237 GDGDN
-248 TGDSGNSD
+248 TGDSGN
-256 SSTSGDISSVEDWN
+256 TGDTGN
-270 SDAWKN
+270 TGDAGN
-276 NGNTDDTG
+276 TGDTGNTGDAGNTGDNGNTGDTG
-284 NHDDSGNSGSS
+284 NSGDPGSTGDTGNSGDAGN
-295 TSGDISSVEDWN
+295 TGDT
-307 EDAWKNSGNV
+307 GNPEPE
-317 DNSGNGGSTSQ
+317 
-328 DTPKTGPESY
+328 TPTQEPTQKGPEAY
-338 GTYTPLNDVP
+338 DNYTPLNDVP

-354 EGTINFRATP
+354 KGTINFRATP
-364 KSGSDVTNVISAL
+364 KSGKDTVNVICTL
-377 SQKTPVTVHGQV
+377 NQKTPVTVHAQL
-389 DVNGKLWY
+389 DSEGKHWY
-397 YVSYFEGEKE
+397 YVSYFGDNGKE
-407 LVGYIVSDFVQLGSI
+407 QVGYIVSDFVQLGSI
-422 AQVYVSY
+422 GQVYVSY

-451 APEAKYVPE
+451 APEDKYVPE
-460 GYEPVEADPVQVTFV
+460 GYEPVEADPVQVAFV

-531 NYQPVSVE
+531 NYKAVSVE
-539 PVSIT
+539 PVTIT
-544 FTNGQPSL
+544 FNNGQPSM

-561 GEAAGTVNVHYVAD
+561 GEAAGT
-575 GVEFASDTVT
+575 
-585 VTESNN
+585 
-591 TVSPKPELVPAD
+591 
-603 YSVVD
+603 
-608 ANPVTI
+608 
-614 PFENGTAT
+614 
-622 QTDVTFTYQRP
+622 
-633 EAVASVNV
+633 VNV

-683 TIPFENGAPTQTDVT
+683 TIPFENGAATQTDVT

-703 PEATGTV
+703 PEASAAV

-716 GDVEFASDT
+716 DGAEFASDT

-747 ALEANPVTVPFENGV
+747 A
-762 PAQTDVTFTYQ
+762 
-773 RPEATG
+773 
-779 MVNVH
+779 
-784 YVADGVEFASDTV
+784 
-797 TITES
+797 
-802 NNTVSPKPEL
+802 
-812 IPADYSVV
+812 V

-827 PFENGAATQTD
+827 SFENGAPTQTD

-857 FVDGQGNPLR
+857 FVDGQGNPLQ
-867 DAVQTTVANGVYT
+867 DAQQVTVANGVYT
-880 DLSVYQAAID
+880 DLSAYQAAID
-890 GYDCIGVSTNQL
+890 GYDCIGVSANQL

-962 DYMAVDVAPV
+962 DYTAVDVAPV

-1008 EKGNEIQQSL
+1008 EKGSEIQQSL

-1078 RYVDAIGEQV
+1078 RYVDAIGQQV

-1125 TVTVGDDLVVEPITF
+1125 TVTVGDDLVAEPITF

-1145 SVKATVTVKYIAT
+1145 SVK
-1158 VLNTKDSNPIV
+1158 S
-1169 TVEQEL
+1169 TVEIHYLVTGSSDATMIASVKKEL
-1175 SPGKTILQAES
+1175 TPGKTVLEPDASVVPSGYEIVTDVPQSAEI
-1186 AVLPDGYTLSEG
+1186 T
-1198 NQPKE
+1198 
-1203 ISVDDLGIATPN
+1203 VDDLGIATPN
-1215 VVEFTCYYSK
+1215 LVNFYCKKTQSEI
-1225 SDVSYTGY
+1225 YTGY

-1320 QPTTSVAGYYIT
+1320 QPTTSVEGYYIT
-1332 TAEGVPLRYGPNAY
+1332 TADGVPLRYGPNAY

-1356 SVVYVTQQQT
+1356 SVVYVQQQQT
-1366 VNGVDWYVAYYN
+1366 VNGVSWYVAYYN

-1387 QMLRKMTEAE
+1387 QMLRKMTDAE
-1397 INKYMAGQK
+1397 VAKYMAGQK
-1406 TTAPT
+1406 TSAPT
-1411 SPSKTAAPYDPYGKS
+1411 SPNQTAAPYDPYGKS

-1545 SVEDWNVGTWKNTG
+1545 SVEDWNVGT
-1559 VTTTTSYAPFNPYAT
+1559 
-1574 ATPAPSASVS
+1574 
-1584 PSASAEPTETFV
+1584 
-1596 IGTMIPITYD
+1596 
-1606 DESKETQTGSVP
+1606 
-1618 WGLIGVGVVLI
+1618 
-1629 GGAGGA
+1629 
-1635 YAYAVNQ
+1635 
-1642 NKKRRAAAAR
+1642 
-1652 AAASRRAAGTGTQT
+1652 
-1666 GAAQNGSSQQAQNPY
+1666 
-1681 ARRAVAAP
+1681 
-1689 PVTGAGT
+1689 
-1696 QQRQQSQN
+1696 
-1704 PTGTTNPYARPSTS
+1704 
-1718 YGTQNNGSS
+1718 
-1727 YGANGSN
+1727 
-1734 PSAVN
+1734 
-1739 GTGSAANPYGGTSAY
+1739 
-1754 GSVNPYSPSNNPYS
+1754 
-1768 NGSIV
+1768 
-1773 GSETKSSYGT
+1773 
-1783 ETQRSSFAPASQQP
+1783 
-1797 EERPAA
+1797 
-1803 TAGTP
+1803 
-1808 AQRTNPYA
+1808 
-1816 RPIET
+1816 
-1821 VSGETVQ
+1821 
-1828 SGQPQASSAGSEE
+1828 
-1841 PRRRSTRMQRYHAAE
+1841 
-1856 EEDQNK
+1856 

>member
-116 VTTADATQ
+116 VTAAEATQ

-149 TQQLPQAAPVNGTI
+149 TQQLPQAAPVNGTVHIYYI
-163 TILYATE
+163 TQ
-170 DMQQLLDDTRYDV
+170 DWQQLLDDTRYDV

-192 DRQGEIPG
+192 DRQGEISG
-200 YEAVDASPQTVTVY
+200 YEMIDSTPQTVTVY

-226 MRPVSAPGGDT
+226 MRPVSTPGGDSGDTGNIGDAGNT
-237 GDSGSTGDGGN
+237 GDTGNTGDAGNTGDTGSTGDAGN
-248 TGDSGNSD
+248 TGDSGN
-256 SSTSGDISSVEDWN
+256 TG
-270 SDAWKN
+270 
-276 NGNTDDTG
+276 DTG
-284 NHDDSGNSGSS
+284 NP
-295 TSGDISSVEDWN
+295 EP
-307 EDAWKNSGNV
+307 E
-317 DNSGNGGSTSQ
+317 
-328 DTPKTGPESY
+328 TPTQEPTKKGPEAY
-338 GTYTPLNDVP
+338 DNYTPLNDVP

-354 EGTINFRATP
+354 KGTINFRATP
-364 KSGSDVTNVISAL
+364 KSGKDTVNVICTL
-377 SQKTPVTVHGQV
+377 NQKTPVTVHAQL
-389 DVNGKLWY
+389 DSEGKHWY
-397 YVSYFEGEKE
+397 YVSYFGEDNKE
-407 LVGYIVSDFVQLGSI
+407 QVGYIVSDFVQLGSI

-561 GEAAGTVNVHYVAD
+561 GEATATVNVHYVA
-575 GVEFASDTVT
+575 GNVEFASDTVQI
-585 VTESNN
+585 TESNN
-591 TVSPKPELVPAD
+591 TVSPKPELV
-603 YSVVD
+603 
-608 ANPVTI
+608 
-614 PFENGTAT
+614 
-622 QTDVTFTYQRP
+622 
-633 EAVASVNV
+633 
-641 HYVAGNVEF
+641 
-650 ATDTVEITESNNTV
+650 
-664 SPKPELIPAG
+664 PAG

-703 PEATGTV
+703 PEAVATV

-725 VQITESNNTV
+725 VEITESNNTVSPKPELIPTGYSVVDANPVTITFENGAPTQTDVTFTYQRPEAAGTVNVHYVADGAEFATDTVTVTESNNTV

-747 ALEANPVTVPFENGV
+747 A
-762 PAQTDVTFTYQ
+762 
-773 RPEATG
+773 
-779 MVNVH
+779 
-784 YVADGVEFASDTV
+784 
-797 TITES
+797 
-802 NNTVSPKPEL
+802 
-812 IPADYSVV
+812 V

-827 PFENGAATQTD
+827 TFANGAATQTD

-962 DYMAVDVAPV
+962 DYTAVDVAPV

-1008 EKGNEIQQSL
+1008 EKGSEIQQSL

-1039 KGYTYQGVSAGQVIS
+1039 KGYTYQGVSAGQVTS

-1078 RYVDAIGEQV
+1078 RYVDAIGQQV

-1125 TVTVGDDLVVEPITF
+1125 TVTVGDDLVAEPITF

-1253 KKLLAPNTLIY
+1253 KKLLTANTLIY

-1311 NREHPATPD
+1311 NREHPTTPD

-1356 SVVYVTQQQT
+1356 SVVYVQQQQT
-1366 VNGVDWYVAYYN
+1366 VNGVSWYVAYYN

-1387 QMLRKMTEAE
+1387 QMLRRMTDAE
-1397 INKYMAGQK
+1397 VAKYMAGQK

-1465 GVTWF
+1465 GVTWY

-1479 WVHGDYFHQLN
+1479 WIHGDYFHQLN

-1696 QQRQQSQN
+1696 QQRQQNQN

-1739 GTGSAANPYGGTSAY
+1739 GTGSTANPYGGTSAY
-1754 GSVNPYSPSNNPYS
+1754 GSTNPYSPSNKPYS

-1783 ETQRSSFAPASQQP
+1783 ETQSSSFAPASQQP

-1821 VSGETVQ
+1821 VSGETAQ

>member
-237 GDSGSTGDGGN
+237 GDTGNTGDAGNTGDTGNTGDAGNTGDTGSTGDAGN
-248 TGDSGNSD
+248 TGDSGN
-256 SSTSGDISSVEDWN
+256 TG
-270 SDAWKN
+270 
-276 NGNTDDTG
+276 DTG
-284 NHDDSGNSGSS
+284 NP
-295 TSGDISSVEDWN
+295 EP
-307 EDAWKNSGNV
+307 E
-317 DNSGNGGSTSQ
+317 
-328 DTPKTGPESY
+328 TPTQEPTKKGPEAY
-338 GTYTPLNDVP
+338 DNYTPLNDVP

-354 EGTINFRATP
+354 KGTINFRATP
-364 KSGSDVTNVISAL
+364 KSGKDTVNVICTL
-377 SQKTPVTVHGQV
+377 NQKTPVTVHAQL
-389 DVNGKLWY
+389 DSEGKHWY
-397 YVSYFEGEKE
+397 YVSYFGEDNKE
-407 LVGYIVSDFVQLGSI
+407 QVGYIVSDFVQLGSI

-488 QKPEVR
+488 QKPEAR
-494 AEIKVHYMANGQEF
+494 AEIKVHYVANGQEF

-575 GVEFASDTVT
+575 GVEFASDTVQI
-585 VTESNN
+585 TESNN
-591 TVSPKPELVPAD
+591 TVSPKPELVPAG

-608 ANPVTI
+608 ANPVNI
-614 PFENGTAT
+614 PFENGAAT

-633 EAVASVNV
+633 EATA
-641 HYVAGNVEF
+641 
-650 ATDTVEITESNNTV
+650 
-664 SPKPELIPAG
+664 
-674 YSVVDANPV
+674 
-683 TIPFENGAPTQTDVT
+683 
-698 FTYQR
+698 
-703 PEATGTV
+703 TV

-735 SPKAELVPEGYT
+735 SPKAELVPAGYSVVD
-747 ALEANPVTVPFENGV
+747 ANPVTIPFENG
-762 PAQTDVTFTYQ
+762 AATQTDVTFTYQ
-773 RPEATG
+773 RPEAVAT
-779 MVNVH
+779 VNVH
-784 YVADGVEFASDTV
+784 YVAGDVEFATDTV
-797 TITES
+797 EITES

-812 IPADYSVV
+812 IPAGYSVV

-902 TVENGVASPAEVF
+902 TVENGVASPAEVI

-928 VVYLADGVEFSNEE
+928 VVYMADGVEFSNEE

-952 VSPDASLVPS
+952 VAPDASLVPS
-962 DYMAVDVAPV
+962 DYTALDVAPV

-987 TFTYQKPQTPTAANV
+987 TFTYEKPQTPTAANV

-1039 KGYTYQGVSAGQVIS
+1039 KGYTYQGVSAGQVTS
-1054 QDGKANPDT
+1054 QDGKASPDT

-1078 RYVDAIGEQV
+1078 RYVDAIGQQV

-1145 SVKATVTVKYIAT
+1145 SVK
-1158 VLNTKDSNPIV
+1158 S
-1169 TVEQEL
+1169 TVEIHYLVTGSSDATMIASVKKEL
-1175 SPGKTILQAES
+1175 TPGKTVLEPDPSVVPSGYEIVTDVPQSAEI
-1186 AVLPDGYTLSEG
+1186 T
-1198 NQPKE
+1198 
-1203 ISVDDLGIATPN
+1203 VDDLGIATPN
-1215 VVEFTCYYSK
+1215 LVNFYCKKTQSEI
-1225 SDVSYTGY
+1225 YTGY

-1283 GSDDVGIVMDSDV
+1283 GSDDVGIVKDSDV

-1465 GVTWF
+1465 GVTWY

-1704 PTGTTNPYARPSTS
+1704 PTGTTNPYARPSTP

-1739 GTGSAANPYGGTSAY
+1739 GTGSTANPYGGTSAY
-1754 GSVNPYSPSNNPYS
+1754 GSTNPYSPSNNPYS

>member
-226 MRPVSAPGGDT
+226 MRPVSAPGGDSGDTGNT
-237 GDSGSTGDGGN
+237 GDAGNTGDTGNTGDAGNTGDTGSTGDAGN
-248 TGDSGNSD
+248 TGDSGN
-256 SSTSGDISSVEDWN
+256 TG
-270 SDAWKN
+270 
-276 NGNTDDTG
+276 DTG
-284 NHDDSGNSGSS
+284 NP
-295 TSGDISSVEDWN
+295 EP
-307 EDAWKNSGNV
+307 E
-317 DNSGNGGSTSQ
+317 
-328 DTPKTGPESY
+328 TPTQEPTKKGPEAY
-338 GTYTPLNDVP
+338 DNYTPLNDVP

-354 EGTINFRATP
+354 KGTINFRATP
-364 KSGSDVTNVISAL
+364 KSGKDTVNVICTL
-377 SQKTPVTVHGQV
+377 NQKTPVTVHAQL
-389 DVNGKLWY
+389 DSEGKHWY
-397 YVSYFEGEKE
+397 YVSYFGEDNKE
-407 LVGYIVSDFVQLGSI
+407 QVGYIVSDFVQLGSI

-460 GYEPVEADPVQVTFV
+460 GYEPVEADPVQVAFV

-531 NYQPVSVE
+531 NYKAVSVE
-539 PVSIT
+539 PVTIT
-544 FTNGQPSL
+544 FTNGQPSM

-561 GEAAGTVNVHYVAD
+561 GEA
-575 GVEFASDTVT
+575 
-585 VTESNN
+585 
-591 TVSPKPELVPAD
+591 
-603 YSVVD
+603 
-608 ANPVTI
+608 
-614 PFENGTAT
+614 TA
-622 QTDVTFTYQRP
+622 
-633 EAVASVNV
+633 
-641 HYVAGNVEF
+641 
-650 ATDTVEITESNNTV
+650 
-664 SPKPELIPAG
+664 
-674 YSVVDANPV
+674 
-683 TIPFENGAPTQTDVT
+683 
-698 FTYQR
+698 
-703 PEATGTV
+703 TV

-735 SPKAELVPEGYT
+735 SPKPELVPAGYSVVD
-747 ALEANPVTVPFENGV
+747 ANPVTISFENG
-762 PAQTDVTFTYQ
+762 AATQTDVTFTYQ
-773 RPEATG
+773 RPEAVAT
-779 MVNVH
+779 VNVH
-784 YVADGVEFASDTV
+784 YVAGDVEFASDTV
-797 TITES
+797 EITES

-812 IPADYSVV
+812 IPTGYSVV
-820 DANPVTI
+820 DANPVTIPFENGAATQTDVTFTYQRPEATATVNVHYVAGDVEFASDTVQITESNNTVSPKPELVPADYTVVDANPVNI

-902 TVENGVASPAEVF
+902 TVENGVASPAEVI

-928 VVYLADGVEFSNEE
+928 VVYMADGVEFSNEE

-952 VSPDASLVPS
+952 VAPDASLVPS
-962 DYMAVDVAPV
+962 DYTAVDVAPV

-1008 EKGNEIQQSL
+1008 EKGSEIQQSL

-1039 KGYTYQGVSAGQVIS
+1039 KGYTYQGVSAGQVVS
-1054 QDGKANPDT
+1054 QDGKASPDT

-1125 TVTVGDDLVVEPITF
+1125 TVTVGDDLVAEPITF

-1145 SVKATVTVKYIAT
+1145 SVKATVEVHYLVTGSSDATMIASVK
-1158 VLNTKDSNPIV
+1158 K
-1169 TVEQEL
+1169 EL
-1175 SPGKTILQAES
+1175 TPGKTVLKPDSSVVPSGYEIVTDVPQSAEI
-1186 AVLPDGYTLSEG
+1186 T
-1198 NQPKE
+1198 
-1203 ISVDDLGIATPN
+1203 VDDLGIATPN
-1215 VVEFTCYYSK
+1215 LVNFYCKKTQSEI
-1225 SDVSYTGY
+1225 YTGY

-1283 GSDDVGIVMDSDV
+1283 GSDDVGIVKDSDV

-1311 NREHPATPD
+1311 NREHPTTPD
-1320 QPTTSVAGYYIT
+1320 QPTTSVEGYYIT
-1332 TAEGVPLRYGPNAY
+1332 TADGVPLRYGPNAY

-1479 WVHGDYFHQLN
+1479 WIHGDYFHQLN

-1495 SFLNSNEYRQG
+1495 SFLNSAEYRQG
-1506 LANNSSS
+1506 LANNSGSS
-1513 TSSST
+1513 TST

-1559 VTTTTSYAPFNPYAT
+1559 VSTTTSYAPFNPYAT

-1704 PTGTTNPYARPSTS
+1704 PTGTTNPYARPSTP

-1754 GSVNPYSPSNNPYS
+1754 GSTNPYSPSNNPYS

-1773 GSETKSSYGT
+1773 GSEQKSSYGT

>member
-226 MRPVSAPGGDT
+226 MRPVSTPGGDSGDTGNT
-237 GDSGSTGDGGN
+237 GDAGSTGDTGNTGDAGNTGDTGSTGDAGN
-248 TGDSGNSD
+248 TGDSGNI
-256 SSTSGDISSVEDWN
+256 G
-270 SDAWKN
+270 
-276 NGNTDDTG
+276 DTG
-284 NHDDSGNSGSS
+284 NP
-295 TSGDISSVEDWN
+295 EP
-307 EDAWKNSGNV
+307 E
-317 DNSGNGGSTSQ
+317 
-328 DTPKTGPESY
+328 TPTQEPTKKGPEAY
-338 GTYTPLNDVP
+338 DNYTPLNDVP

-354 EGTINFRATP
+354 KGTINFRATP
-364 KSGSDVTNVISAL
+364 KSGKDTVNVICTL
-377 SQKTPVTVHGQV
+377 NQKTPVTVHAQL
-389 DVNGKLWY
+389 DSEGKHWY
-397 YVSYFEGEKE
+397 YVSYFGEDNKE
-407 LVGYIVSDFVQLGSI
+407 QVGYIVSDFVQLGSI

-561 GEAAGTVNVHYVAD
+561 GEAAGTVNVHYVA
-575 GVEFASDTVT
+575 
-585 VTESNN
+585 
-591 TVSPKPELVPAD
+591 
-603 YSVVD
+603 
-608 ANPVTI
+608 
-614 PFENGTAT
+614 
-622 QTDVTFTYQRP
+622 
-633 EAVASVNV
+633 
-641 HYVAGNVEF
+641 GNVEF

-683 TIPFENGAPTQTDVT
+683 TIPFENGAATQTDVT

-703 PEATGTV
+703 PEAVATV

-716 GDVEFASDT
+716 GNVEFASDT

-735 SPKAELVPEGYT
+735 SPKPELVP
-747 ALEANPVTVPFENGV
+747 
-762 PAQTDVTFTYQ
+762 
-773 RPEATG
+773 
-779 MVNVH
+779 
-784 YVADGVEFASDTV
+784 
-797 TITES
+797 
-802 NNTVSPKPEL
+802 
-812 IPADYSVV
+812 ADYTVV
-820 DANPVTI
+820 DANPVNI

-902 TVENGVASPAEVF
+902 TVENGVASPAEVI

-928 VVYLADGVEFSNEE
+928 VVYMADGVEFSNEE

-952 VSPDASLVPS
+952 VAPDASLVPS
-962 DYMAVDVAPV
+962 DYTALDVAPV

-987 TFTYQKPQTPTAANV
+987 TFTYEKPQTPTAANV

-1039 KGYTYQGVSAGQVIS
+1039 KGYTYQGVSAGQLTS
-1054 QDGKANPDT
+1054 QDGKASPDT

-1088 MGSPEYIEL
+1088 IGSPEYIEL

-1145 SVKATVTVKYIAT
+1145 SVKATVEIHYLVTGSSDATMIASDR
-1158 VLNTKDSNPIV
+1158 K
-1169 TVEQEL
+1169 EL
-1175 SPGKTILQAES
+1175 TPGKTVLKPDPSVVPSGYEIVTDVPQSAEI
-1186 AVLPDGYTLSEG
+1186 T
-1198 NQPKE
+1198 
-1203 ISVDDLGIATPN
+1203 VDDLGIATPN
-1215 VVEFTCYYSK
+1215 LVNFYCKKTQSEI
-1225 SDVSYTGY
+1225 YTGY

-1283 GSDDVGIVMDSDV
+1283 GSDDVGIVKDSDV

-1465 GVTWF
+1465 GVTWY

-1479 WVHGDYFHQLN
+1479 WIHGDYFHQLN

-1666 GAAQNGSSQQAQNPY
+1666 GASQSGSSQQAQNPY

-1696 QQRQQSQN
+1696 QQRQQNQN
-1704 PTGTTNPYARPSTS
+1704 PTGTTNPYARPSTP

-1754 GSVNPYSPSNNPYS
+1754 GSTNPYSPSNNPYS

-1816 RPIET
+1816 RPIEP
-1821 VSGETVQ
+1821 VSGGTTQ
-1828 SGQPQASSAGSEE
+1828 SGQPQAFSTGSEE

>member
-1 MFGTQSYGR
+1 MNMEILTRPVDGENLRSEQTARRNCNMFGTQSYGR

-237 GDSGSTGDGGN
+237 GDTGNTGDAGNTGDTGNTGDAGNTGDTGSTGDAGN
-248 TGDSGNSD
+248 TGDSGN
-256 SSTSGDISSVEDWN
+256 TG
-270 SDAWKN
+270 
-276 NGNTDDTG
+276 DTG
-284 NHDDSGNSGSS
+284 NP
-295 TSGDISSVEDWN
+295 EP
-307 EDAWKNSGNV
+307 E
-317 DNSGNGGSTSQ
+317 
-328 DTPKTGPESY
+328 TPTQEPTKKGPEAY
-338 GTYTPLNDVP
+338 DNYTPLNDVP

-354 EGTINFRATP
+354 KGTINFRATP
-364 KSGSDVTNVISAL
+364 KSGKDTVNVICTL
-377 SQKTPVTVHGQV
+377 NQKTPVTVHAQL
-389 DVNGKLWY
+389 DSEGKHWY
-397 YVSYFEGEKE
+397 YVSYFGEDNKE
-407 LVGYIVSDFVQLGSI
+407 QVGYIVSDFVKLGSI

-460 GYEPVEADPVQVTFV
+460 GYEPVEADPVQVAFV

-488 QKPEVR
+488 QKPEAR
-494 AEIKVHYMANGQEF
+494 AEIKVHYVANGQEF

-517 SDNFIAPKEELVPA
+517 SDNFVAPKEELVPA

-561 GEAAGTVNVHYVAD
+561 GEA
-575 GVEFASDTVT
+575 
-585 VTESNN
+585 
-591 TVSPKPELVPAD
+591 
-603 YSVVD
+603 
-608 ANPVTI
+608 
-614 PFENGTAT
+614 TAT
-622 QTDVTFTYQRP
+622 
-633 EAVASVNV
+633 VNV

-683 TIPFENGAPTQTDVT
+683 TIPFENGAATQTDVT

-703 PEATGTV
+703 PEA
-710 NVHYVA
+710 VA
-716 GDVEFASDT
+716 T
-725 VQITESNNTV
+725 
-735 SPKAELVPEGYT
+735 
-747 ALEANPVTVPFENGV
+747 
-762 PAQTDVTFTYQ
+762 
-773 RPEATG
+773 
-779 MVNVH
+779 VNVH

-797 TITES
+797 TVTES
-802 NNTVSPKPEL
+802 NNTVSPKSELVPEGYTAL
-812 IPADYSVV
+812 

-827 PFENGAATQTD
+827 TFANGAPTQTD

-851 GTVTFR
+851 GIVTFR

-902 TVENGVASPAEVF
+902 TVENGVASPAEVI

-928 VVYLADGVEFSNEE
+928 VVYMADGVEFSNEE

-952 VSPDASLVPS
+952 VAPDASLVPS
-962 DYMAVDVAPV
+962 DYTALDVAPV
-972 TVTLYE
+972 TVKLYE

-987 TFTYQKPQTPTAANV
+987 TFTYEKPQTPTAANV

-1054 QDGKANPDT
+1054 QDGKASPDT

-1078 RYVDAIGEQV
+1078 RYVDAIGQQV

-1110 VPSGYQPSSN
+1110 VPSGYQPSTN

-1145 SVKATVTVKYIAT
+1145 SVKATVEVHYLVTGSSDATMIASVK
-1158 VLNTKDSNPIV
+1158 K
-1169 TVEQEL
+1169 EL
-1175 SPGKTILQAES
+1175 TPGKTVLEPDSSVVPSGYEIVTDVPQSAEI
-1186 AVLPDGYTLSEG
+1186 T
-1198 NQPKE
+1198 
-1203 ISVDDLGIATPN
+1203 VDDLGIATPN
-1215 VVEFTCYYSK
+1215 LVNFYCKKTQSEI
-1225 SDVSYTGY
+1225 YTGY

-1283 GSDDVGIVMDSDV
+1283 GSDDVGIVKDSDV
-1296 RHITAA
+1296 RHISAA

-1311 NREHPATPD
+1311 NREHPTTPD
-1320 QPTTSVAGYYIT
+1320 QPTTSVEGYYIT
-1332 TAEGVPLRYGPNAY
+1332 TADGVPLRYGPNAY

-1356 SVVYVTQQQT
+1356 SVVYVQQQQT

-1465 GVTWF
+1465 GVTWY

-1574 ATPAPSASVS
+1574 ATLAPSASVS

-1696 QQRQQSQN
+1696 QQRPQSQN
-1704 PTGTTNPYARPSTS
+1704 PTGTTNPYARPSTP

-1754 GSVNPYSPSNNPYS
+1754 GSTNPYSPSNNPYS

-1773 GSETKSSYGT
+1773 GSETKPSYGT

-1821 VSGETVQ
+1821 VSGETAQ

>member
-10 RGLALLTSLLLILL
+10 KGLALLTSLLMILL

-38 DVPAVYVSYTDANG
+38 NVPVVYVTYADANG
-52 LTGSAMGQLAVG
+52 QTGTAMGQMATG
-64 EDGVTYYWAQ
+64 EDGVSYYWAQ
-74 TMDSPTWPLQITV
+74 TTDSPVWPLQITV

-95 FYNVTYLWW
+95 YYNVSYFWW
-104 NADKTAPVSQQD
+104 NADQTAPVSQQD
-116 VTTADATQ
+116 ATAADVTQ

-136 KTDYAGSCYVYLS
+136 KTDYAGACYVYLS
-149 TQQLPQAAPVNGTI
+149 TQQIPQAAPVNGTI

-226 MRPVSAPGGDT
+226 MRPVSTPGGDS
-237 GDSGSTGDGGN
+237 GDAGN
-248 TGDSGNSD
+248 TGDSGN
-256 SSTSGDISSVEDWN
+256 TG
-270 SDAWKN
+270 
-276 NGNTDDTG
+276 DTG
-284 NHDDSGNSGSS
+284 NTGDSGN
-295 TSGDISSVEDWN
+295 TGDTGDT
-307 EDAWKNSGNV
+307 GNPEPE
-317 DNSGNGGSTSQ
+317 
-328 DTPKTGPESY
+328 TPTQEPTKTGPEAY
-338 GTYTPLNDVP
+338 GSYTPLNDVP

-354 EGTINFRATP
+354 KGTINFRATP
-364 KSGSDVTNVISAL
+364 KSGKDTVNVICTL
-377 SQKTPVTVHGQV
+377 NQKTPVTVHGQV
-389 DVNGKLWY
+389 DVDGKLWY
-397 YVSYFEGEKE
+397 YVSYFGEDNKE
-407 LVGYIVSDFVQLGSI
+407 QVGYIMGDFVQLGSVG
-422 AQVYVSY
+422 QVYVSY
-429 VDENGTEFSG
+429 VDQIGNEFSG
-439 AYVTVSTEEPMV
+439 VYVTVSTEEPTV
-451 APEAKYVPE
+451 SPEDRFVPE
-460 GYEPVEADPVQVTFV
+460 GYEPLEADPVQVTFV

-488 QKPEVR
+488 QKPEAR
-494 AEIKVHYMANGQEF
+494 AEIKVHYVANGQEF

-575 GVEFASDTVT
+575 GAEFATDTVT

-591 TVSPKPELVPAD
+591 TVSPKAELVPEGYTA
-603 YSVVD
+603 VD

-614 PFENGTAT
+614 T
-622 QTDVTFTYQRP
+622 
-633 EAVASVNV
+633 
-641 HYVAGNVEF
+641 
-650 ATDTVEITESNNTV
+650 
-664 SPKPELIPAG
+664 
-674 YSVVDANPV
+674 
-683 TIPFENGAPTQTDVT
+683 FENGAPTQTDVT

-703 PEATGTV
+703 PEAAGT
-710 NVHYVA
+710 
-716 GDVEFASDT
+716 
-725 VQITESNNTV
+725 
-735 SPKAELVPEGYT
+735 
-747 ALEANPVTVPFENGV
+747 
-762 PAQTDVTFTYQ
+762 
-773 RPEATG
+773 
-779 MVNVH
+779 VNVH

-797 TITES
+797 TVTET
-802 NNTVSPKPEL
+802 NNTVSPKAELVPEGYT
-812 IPADYSVV
+812 AV

-827 PFENGAATQTD
+827 TFANGAPTQTDVTFTYQRPEAAGTVNVHYVADGAEFATDTVTVTEGNNTVSPKAELVPEGYTAVDANPVTITFANGAPTQTD

-857 FVDGQGNPLR
+857 FVDGQGNPLQ
-867 DAVQTTVANGVYT
+867 DAQQVTVANGVYT
-880 DLSVYQAAID
+880 DLSAYQAAID
-890 GYDCIGVSTNQL
+890 GYDCIGVSANQL

-962 DYMAVDVAPV
+962 DYTAVDVAPV

-1008 EKGNEIQQSL
+1008 EKGSEIQQSL

-1039 KGYTYQGVSAGQVIS
+1039 KGYTYQGVSAGQVVS
-1054 QDGKANPDT
+1054 QDGKASPDT

-1145 SVKATVTVKYIAT
+1145 SVK
-1158 VLNTKDSNPIV
+1158 S
-1169 TVEQEL
+1169 TVEIHYLVTGSSDATMIASVKKEL
-1175 SPGKTILQAES
+1175 TPGKTVLEPDASVVPSGYEIVTDVPQSAEI
-1186 AVLPDGYTLSEG
+1186 T
-1198 NQPKE
+1198 
-1203 ISVDDLGIATPN
+1203 VDDLGIATPN
-1215 VVEFTCYYSK
+1215 LVNFYCKKTQSEI
-1225 SDVSYTGY
+1225 YTGY

-1253 KKLLAPNTLIY
+1253 KKLLAADTLIY

-1283 GSDDVGIVMDSDV
+1283 GSDDVGIVKDSDV

-1311 NREHPATPD
+1311 NREHPTTPD

-1465 GVTWF
+1465 GVTWY

-1506 LANNSSS
+1506 LANNSGS
-1513 TSSST
+1513 TGSST

-1559 VTTTTSYAPFNPYAT
+1559 VSTTTSYAPFNPYAT

-1606 DESKETQTGSVP
+1606 DESKETQTGTVP
-1618 WGLIGVGVVLI
+1618 WGLIGAGVVLI

-1652 AAASRRAAGTGTQT
+1652 AAASRRAAGNGTQPT
-1666 GAAQNGSSQQAQNPY
+1666 QNGSGTQAQNPY

-1696 QQRQQSQN
+1696 QQRPQSQN
-1704 PTGTTNPYARPSTS
+1704 PNGTANPYARP
-1718 YGTQNNGSS
+1718 GTP
-1727 YGANGSN
+1727 YGANQGT
-1734 PSAVN
+1734 AN
-1739 GTGSAANPYGGTSAY
+1739 GTSGGASTY
-1754 GSVNPYSPSNNPYS
+1754 GSSANPYSPANNPYS
-1768 NGSIV
+1768 SGSIV
-1773 GSETKSSYGT
+1773 SSEPKPSYGA
-1783 ETQRSSFAPASQQP
+1783 EAQRASFAPASRQS
-1797 EERPAA
+1797 EERSASA
-1803 TAGTP
+1803 AGTP

-1816 RPIET
+1816 RPIEPANGGT
-1821 VSGETVQ
+1821 
-1828 SGQPQASSAGSEE
+1828 
-1841 PRRRSTRMQRYHAAE
+1841 
-1856 EEDQNK
+1856 

>member
-1 MFGTQSYGR
+1 MNMEILTRPVDGENLRSEQTARRNCNMFGTQSYGR

-149 TQQLPQAAPVNGTI
+149 TQQLPQAAPVNGTVHIYYI
-163 TILYATE
+163 TQ
-170 DMQQLLDDTRYDV
+170 DWQQLLDDTRYDV

-192 DRQGEIPG
+192 DRQGEISG
-200 YEAVDASPQTVTVY
+200 YEMIDSTPQTVTVNN
-214 EDGSVSGDVIFY
+214 DGTVSGDVIFY

-237 GDSGSTGDGGN
+237 GDGDN
-248 TGDSGNSD
+248 TGDSGN
-256 SSTSGDISSVEDWN
+256 TGDTGN
-270 SDAWKN
+270 TGDAGN
-276 NGNTDDTG
+276 TGDNGNTGDTG
-284 NHDDSGNSGSS
+284 NSGDPGSTGDTGNSGDAGN
-295 TSGDISSVEDWN
+295 TGDN
-307 EDAWKNSGNV
+307 GNTG
-317 DNSGNGGSTSQ
+317 DTGSTESQ
-328 DTPKTGPESY
+328 EPAKTGPEAY
-338 GTYTPLNDVP
+338 DNYTPLNDVP

-364 KSGSDVTNVISAL
+364 KSGVNVICAL
-377 SQKTPVTVHGQV
+377 NQKTPVTVHAQL
-389 DVNGKLWY
+389 DSEGKHWY
-397 YVSYFEGEKE
+397 YVSYFGEDNKE
-407 LVGYIVSDFVQLGSI
+407 QVGYIVSDFVQLGSI
-422 AQVYVSY
+422 GQVYVSY
-429 VDENGTEFSG
+429 VDQIGNEFSG

-460 GYEPVEADPVQVTFV
+460 GYEPVEADPVQVEFV

-531 NYQPVSVE
+531 NYKAVSVE
-539 PVSIT
+539 PVTIT
-544 FTNGQPSL
+544 FTNGQPNM

-561 GEAAGTVNVHYVAD
+561 GEA
-575 GVEFASDTVT
+575 
-585 VTESNN
+585 
-591 TVSPKPELVPAD
+591 
-603 YSVVD
+603 
-608 ANPVTI
+608 
-614 PFENGTAT
+614 TA
-622 QTDVTFTYQRP
+622 
-633 EAVASVNV
+633 
-641 HYVAGNVEF
+641 
-650 ATDTVEITESNNTV
+650 
-664 SPKPELIPAG
+664 
-674 YSVVDANPV
+674 
-683 TIPFENGAPTQTDVT
+683 
-698 FTYQR
+698 
-703 PEATGTV
+703 TV

-735 SPKAELVPEGYT
+735 SPKAELVPEGYSVVD
-747 ALEANPVTVPFENGV
+747 ANPVTIPFENG
-762 PAQTDVTFTYQ
+762 AATQTDVTFTYQ
-773 RPEATG
+773 RPEAVAT
-779 MVNVH
+779 VNVH
-784 YVADGVEFASDTV
+784 YVAGDVEFASDTV
-797 TITES
+797 QITES

-812 IPADYSVV
+812 IPAGYSVV

-827 PFENGAATQTD
+827 PFENGTATQTDVTFTYQRPEAVATVNVHYVAGDVEFATDTVEITESNNTVSPKAELVPEGYTAVDANPVTITFANGAPTQTD

-902 TVENGVASPAEVF
+902 TVENGVASPAEVI

-928 VVYLADGVEFSNEE
+928 VVYMADGVEFSNEE

-962 DYMAVDVAPV
+962 DYTAVDVAPV

-1008 EKGNEIQQSL
+1008 EKGSEIQQSL

-1039 KGYTYQGVSAGQVIS
+1039 KGYTYQGVSAGQVTS

-1110 VPSGYQPSSN
+1110 VPSGYQPSTN

-1125 TVTVGDDLVVEPITF
+1125 TVTVGDDLVAEPITF

-1145 SVKATVTVKYIAT
+1145 SVKATVEVHYLVTGSSDATMIASVK
-1158 VLNTKDSNPIV
+1158 K
-1169 TVEQEL
+1169 EL
-1175 SPGKTILQAES
+1175 TPGKTVLEPDPSVVPSGYEIVTDVPQSAEI
-1186 AVLPDGYTLSEG
+1186 T
-1198 NQPKE
+1198 
-1203 ISVDDLGIATPN
+1203 VDDLGIATPN
-1215 VVEFTCYYSK
+1215 LVNFYCKKTQSEI
-1225 SDVSYTGY
+1225 YTGY

-1283 GSDDVGIVMDSDV
+1283 GSDDVGIVKDSDV

-1332 TAEGVPLRYGPNAY
+1332 TADGVPLRYGPNAY
-1346 TATIAQLPLD
+1346 TASIAQLPLD

-1465 GVTWF
+1465 GVTWY

-1479 WVHGDYFHQLN
+1479 WIHGDYFHQLN

-1506 LANNSSS
+1506 LANNSGS
-1513 TSSST
+1513 TGSST

-1666 GAAQNGSSQQAQNPY
+1666 GASQSGSSQQTQNPY

-1704 PTGTTNPYARPSTS
+1704 PTGTTNPYARPSTP

-1754 GSVNPYSPSNNPYS
+1754 GSTNPYSPSNNPYS

-1773 GSETKSSYGT
+1773 GSEQKSSYGT
-1783 ETQRSSFAPASQQP
+1783 ETQRSSCAPASQQP

-1821 VSGETVQ
+1821 VSGETAQ

>member
-1 MFGTQSYGR
+1 MNMEILTRPVDGENLRSEQTARRNCNMFGTQSYGR

-237 GDSGSTGDGGN
+237 GDTGNTGDAGNTGDTGNTGDAGNTGDTGSTGDAGN
-248 TGDSGNSD
+248 TGDSGN
-256 SSTSGDISSVEDWN
+256 TG
-270 SDAWKN
+270 
-276 NGNTDDTG
+276 DTG
-284 NHDDSGNSGSS
+284 NP
-295 TSGDISSVEDWN
+295 EP
-307 EDAWKNSGNV
+307 E
-317 DNSGNGGSTSQ
+317 
-328 DTPKTGPESY
+328 TPTQEPTKKGPEAY
-338 GTYTPLNDVP
+338 DNYTPLNDVP

-354 EGTINFRATP
+354 KGTINFRATP
-364 KSGSDVTNVISAL
+364 KSGKDTVNVICTL
-377 SQKTPVTVHGQV
+377 NQKTPVTVHAQL
-389 DVNGKLWY
+389 DSEGKHWY
-397 YVSYFEGEKE
+397 YVSYFGEDNKE
-407 LVGYIVSDFVQLGSI
+407 QVGYIVSDFVQLGSI

-460 GYEPVEADPVQVTFV
+460 GYEPVEADPVQVEFV

-494 AEIKVHYMANGQEF
+494 AEIKVHYVANGQEF

-561 GEAAGTVNVHYVAD
+561 GEA
-575 GVEFASDTVT
+575 
-585 VTESNN
+585 
-591 TVSPKPELVPAD
+591 
-603 YSVVD
+603 
-608 ANPVTI
+608 
-614 PFENGTAT
+614 TAT
-622 QTDVTFTYQRP
+622 
-633 EAVASVNV
+633 VNV

-683 TIPFENGAPTQTDVT
+683 TIPFENGAATQTDVT

-703 PEATGTV
+703 PEAVATV

-716 GDVEFASDT
+716 GDVEFATDT
-725 VQITESNNTV
+725 VEITESNNTV

-747 ALEANPVTVPFENGV
+747 A
-762 PAQTDVTFTYQ
+762 
-773 RPEATG
+773 
-779 MVNVH
+779 
-784 YVADGVEFASDTV
+784 
-797 TITES
+797 
-802 NNTVSPKPEL
+802 
-812 IPADYSVV
+812 V

-827 PFENGAATQTD
+827 TFANGAPTQTD

-857 FVDGQGNPLR
+857 FVDGQGNPLQ
-867 DAVQTTVANGVYT
+867 DAQQVTVANGVYT
-880 DLSVYQAAID
+880 DLSAYQAAID
-890 GYDCIGVSTNQL
+890 GYDCIGVSANQL
-902 TVENGVASPAEVF
+902 TVENGVASPAEVI

-928 VVYLADGVEFSNEE
+928 VVYMADGVEFSNEE

-952 VSPDASLVPS
+952 VAPDASLVPS
-962 DYMAVDVAPV
+962 DYTAVDVAPV
-972 TVTLYE
+972 TVILYE

-1039 KGYTYQGVSAGQVIS
+1039 KGYTYQGVSAGQVTS

-1078 RYVDAIGEQV
+1078 RYVDAIGQQV

-1145 SVKATVTVKYIAT
+1145 SVKATVEIHYLVTGSSDATMIASVK
-1158 VLNTKDSNPIV
+1158 K
-1169 TVEQEL
+1169 EL
-1175 SPGKTILQAES
+1175 TPGKTVLEPDPSVVPSGYEIVTDVPQSAEI
-1186 AVLPDGYTLSEG
+1186 T
-1198 NQPKE
+1198 
-1203 ISVDDLGIATPN
+1203 VDDLGIATPN
-1215 VVEFTCYYSK
+1215 LVNFYCKKTQSEI
-1225 SDVSYTGY
+1225 YTGY

-1283 GSDDVGIVMDSDV
+1283 GSDDVGIVKDSDV

-1465 GVTWF
+1465 GVTWY

-1479 WVHGDYFHQLN
+1479 WIHGDYFHQLN

-1704 PTGTTNPYARPSTS
+1704 PTGTTNPYARPSTP

-1754 GSVNPYSPSNNPYS
+1754 GSTNPYSPSNNPYS

-1821 VSGETVQ
+1821 VSGETAQ
-1828 SGQPQASSAGSEE
+1828 SGQPQSSSAGSEE

>member
-214 EDGSVSGDVIFY
+214 EDGTVSGDVIFY

-248 TGDSGNSD
+248 TGDSGNTGDAGNTGD
-256 SSTSGDISSVEDWN
+256 SGNTGDAGNTGD
-270 SDAWKN
+270 
-276 NGNTDDTG
+276 NGNTGDTG
-284 NHDDSGNSGSS
+284 NSGDPGSTGDTGNSGDAGN
-295 TSGDISSVEDWN
+295 TGDT
-307 EDAWKNSGNV
+307 GNPEPE
-317 DNSGNGGSTSQ
+317 
-328 DTPKTGPESY
+328 TPTQEPTQKGPEAY
-338 GTYTPLNDVP
+338 DNYTPLNDVP

-354 EGTINFRATP
+354 KGTINFRATP
-364 KSGSDVTNVISAL
+364 KSGVNVICAL
-377 SQKTPVTVHGQV
+377 NQKTPVTVHAQL
-389 DVNGKLWY
+389 DSEGKHWY
-397 YVSYFEGEKE
+397 YVSYFGEDNKE
-407 LVGYIVSDFVQLGSI
+407 QVGYIVSDFVQLGSI

-460 GYEPVEADPVQVTFV
+460 GYEPIEADPVQVTFV

-531 NYQPVSVE
+531 NYKAVSVE
-539 PVSIT
+539 PVTIT
-544 FTNGQPSL
+544 FTNGQPNM

-561 GEAAGTVNVHYVAD
+561 GEA
-575 GVEFASDTVT
+575 
-585 VTESNN
+585 
-591 TVSPKPELVPAD
+591 
-603 YSVVD
+603 
-608 ANPVTI
+608 
-614 PFENGTAT
+614 TA
-622 QTDVTFTYQRP
+622 
-633 EAVASVNV
+633 
-641 HYVAGNVEF
+641 
-650 ATDTVEITESNNTV
+650 
-664 SPKPELIPAG
+664 
-674 YSVVDANPV
+674 
-683 TIPFENGAPTQTDVT
+683 
-698 FTYQR
+698 
-703 PEATGTV
+703 TV

-747 ALEANPVTVPFENGV
+747 AVDANPVTITFENGAPTQTDV
-762 PAQTDVTFTYQ
+762 TFTYQRPEATATVNVHYVAGDVEFASDTVQITESNNTVSPKPELVPADYSVVDANPVTITFENGAPAQTDVTFTYQ

-779 MVNVH
+779 TVNVH
-784 YVADGVEFASDTV
+784 YVADGVEFATDTV
-797 TITES
+797 TVTES
-802 NNTVSPKPEL
+802 NNTVSPKAELVPEGYT
-812 IPADYSVV
+812 AV

-827 PFENGAATQTD
+827 PFENGAATQTDVTFTYQRPEAVATVNVHYVAGNVEFATDTVEITESNNTVSPKAELVPEGYTAVDANPVTITFANGAPTQTD

-857 FVDGQGNPLR
+857 FVDGQGNPLQ
-867 DAVQTTVANGVYT
+867 DAQQVTVANGVYT
-880 DLSVYQAAID
+880 DLSAYQAEID

-902 TVENGVASPAEVF
+902 TVENGVASPAEVI

-928 VVYLADGVEFSNEE
+928 VVYMADGVEFSNEE

-962 DYMAVDVAPV
+962 DYTAVDVAPV

-1039 KGYTYQGVSAGQVIS
+1039 KGYTYQGVSAGQVTS
-1054 QDGKANPDT
+1054 QDGKASPDT

-1078 RYVDAIGEQV
+1078 RYVDAIGQQV

-1145 SVKATVTVKYIAT
+1145 SVKATVEIHYLVTGSSDATMIASVK
-1158 VLNTKDSNPIV
+1158 K
-1169 TVEQEL
+1169 EL
-1175 SPGKTILQAES
+1175 TPGKTVLEPDASVVPSGYEIVTDVPQSAEI
-1186 AVLPDGYTLSEG
+1186 T
-1198 NQPKE
+1198 
-1203 ISVDDLGIATPN
+1203 VDDLGIATPN
-1215 VVEFTCYYSK
+1215 LVNFYCKKTQSEI
-1225 SDVSYTGY
+1225 YTGY

-1465 GVTWF
+1465 GVTWY

-1479 WVHGDYFHQLN
+1479 WIHGDYFHQLN

-1754 GSVNPYSPSNNPYS
+1754 GSTNPYSPSNNPYS

-1773 GSETKSSYGT
+1773 GSEQKSSYGT

-1821 VSGETVQ
+1821 VSGETAQ
-1828 SGQPQASSAGSEE
+1828 SGQPQAFSTGSEE

>member
-149 TQQLPQAAPVNGTI
+149 TQQLPQAAPVNGTVHIYYI
-163 TILYATE
+163 TQ
-170 DMQQLLDDTRYDV
+170 DWQQLLDDTRYDV

-192 DRQGEIPG
+192 DRQGEISG
-200 YEAVDASPQTVTVY
+200 YEMIDSTPQTVTVNN
-214 EDGSVSGDVIFY
+214 DGTVSGDVIFY

-248 TGDSGNSD
+248 TGDSGNTGDAGNTGD
-256 SSTSGDISSVEDWN
+256 SGNTGDAGNTGD
-270 SDAWKN
+270 
-276 NGNTDDTG
+276 NGNTGDTG
-284 NHDDSGNSGSS
+284 N
-295 TSGDISSVEDWN
+295 SGD
-307 EDAWKNSGNV
+307 AGNTG
-317 DNSGNGGSTSQ
+317 DNGNTGDTGSTEPQ
-328 DTPKTGPESY
+328 EPPKTGPESY
-338 GTYTPLNDVP
+338 ENGTYTPMNDVP
-348 GYTVAE
+348 GYTVAK
-354 EGTINFRATP
+354 EGTINFRSTP
-364 KSGSDVTNVISAL
+364 KTPEGNGNVISAL
-377 SQKTPVTVHGQV
+377 SQKTPVTVHGQLEL
-389 DVNGKLWY
+389 NGKLWY
-397 YVSYFEGEKE
+397 YVSYFGDGKE
-407 LVGYIVSDFVQLGSI
+407 QVGYIVSDFVKLGSI
-422 AQVYVSY
+422 GQVYVSY

-475 DGQPQPSVITFRY
+475 DSQPQPSVITFRY
-488 QKPEVR
+488 QKPEAR
-494 AEIKVHYMANGQEF
+494 AEIKVHYVANGQEF

-531 NYQPVSVE
+531 NYKAVSVE
-539 PVSIT
+539 PVTIT
-544 FTNGQPSL
+544 FTNGQPSM
-552 TEVTFTYEK
+552 TDVTFTYQRP
-561 GEAAGTVNVHYVAD
+561 EATGTVNVHYVAD

-591 TVSPKPELVPAD
+591 TVSPKAELVPEGYTA
-603 YSVVD
+603 VD

-614 PFENGTAT
+614 TFENGAPT

-633 EAVASVNV
+633 EAAGTVNV
-641 HYVAGNVEF
+641 HYVADGVEF
-650 ATDTVEITESNNTV
+650 ASDTVTVTESNHTV
-664 SPKPELIPAG
+664 SPKAELVPAG

-683 TIPFENGAPTQTDVT
+683 TITFENGAPTQTDVT

-716 GDVEFASDT
+716 DGVEFATDT
-725 VQITESNNTV
+725 VTVTESNNTV

-747 ALEANPVTVPFENGV
+747 ALEANPVTITFENGA
-762 PAQTDVTFTYQ
+762 PTQTDVTFTYQ
-773 RPEATG
+773 RPEAAGT
-779 MVNVH
+779 VNVH
-784 YVADGVEFASDTV
+784 YVAGGAEFATDTV
-797 TITES
+797 TVTES
-802 NNTVSPKPEL
+802 NNTVSPKAELVPEGYT
-812 IPADYSVV
+812 AV

-827 PFENGAATQTD
+827 TFANGAPTQTD

-857 FVDGQGNPLR
+857 FVDGQGNPLQE
-867 DAVQTTVANGVYT
+867 AQQVTVANGVYT
-880 DLSVYQAAID
+880 DLSAYQAAID
-890 GYDCIGVSTNQL
+890 GYDCIGVSANQL
-902 TVENGVASPAEVF
+902 TVENGVASPAEVI
-915 FTYQRKPVNGKVR
+915 FTYQRVSSMVNVHYVAG
-928 VVYLADGVEFSNEE
+928 GVEFASDTVEITESN
-942 RQLTVLGENT
+942 NT
-952 VSPDASLVPS
+952 ISPKPELVPT
-962 DYMAVDVAPV
+962 DYTVVDANPV
-972 TVTLYE
+972 TVSFVNGVPSMT
-978 DGSVEPQTV
+978 DV
-987 TFTYQKPQTPTAANV
+987 TFTYEMPQTPTTANV

-1008 EKGNEIQQSL
+1008 EKGNEIQPSY
-1018 VVSLENG
+1018 VASLEND
-1025 TYGEADLAEYRAEI
+1025 TYTKEKLETEYKAKI
-1039 KGYTYQGVSAGQVIS
+1039 GGYDYQDVVPNQLIVEN
-1054 QDGKANPDT
+1054 GKATSDT
-1063 VTFSYKQKTTATLEV
+1063 VTFNYKQKTTATLEV

-1145 SVKATVTVKYIAT
+1145 SVK
-1158 VLNTKDSNPIV
+1158 S
-1169 TVEQEL
+1169 TVEIHYLVTGSSDATMIASVKKEL
-1175 SPGKTILQAES
+1175 TPGKTVLEPDASVVPSGYEIVTDVPQSAEI
-1186 AVLPDGYTLSEG
+1186 T
-1198 NQPKE
+1198 
-1203 ISVDDLGIATPN
+1203 VDDLGIATPN
-1215 VVEFTCYYSK
+1215 LVNFYCKKTQSEI
-1225 SDVSYTGY
+1225 YTGY

-1283 GSDDVGIVMDSDV
+1283 GSDDVGIVKDSDV

-1387 QMLRKMTEAE
+1387 QMLRRMTEAE

-1465 GVTWF
+1465 GVTWY

-1479 WVHGDYFHQLN
+1479 WIHGDYFHQLN

-1530 PSGGNSGSATAGNIS
+1530 PSGGDSGSATAGS
-1545 SVEDWNVGTWKNTG
+1545 LFPFEDWNVGTWKNTG

-1696 QQRQQSQN
+1696 QQRQQNQN

-1739 GTGSAANPYGGTSAY
+1739 GTGSTANPYGGTSAY
-1754 GSVNPYSPSNNPYS
+1754 GSTNPYSPSNNPYS

>member
-64 EDGVTYYWAQ
+64 EDEVTYYWAQ

-149 TQQLPQAAPVNGTI
+149 TQQLPQAAPVNGTVHIYYI
-163 TILYATE
+163 TQ
-170 DMQQLLDDTRYDV
+170 DWQQLLDDTRYDV

-192 DRQGEIPG
+192 DRQGEISG
-200 YEAVDASPQTVTVY
+200 YEMIDSTPQTVTVNN
-214 EDGSVSGDVIFY
+214 DGTVSGDVIFY

-248 TGDSGNSD
+248 TGDSGNTGDAGNTGD
-256 SSTSGDISSVEDWN
+256 SGNTGDAGNTGD
-270 SDAWKN
+270 
-276 NGNTDDTG
+276 NGNTGDTG
-284 NHDDSGNSGSS
+284 N
-295 TSGDISSVEDWN
+295 SGD
-307 EDAWKNSGNV
+307 AGNTG
-317 DNSGNGGSTSQ
+317 DNGNTGDTGSTEPQ
-328 DTPKTGPESY
+328 EPPKTGPESY
-338 GTYTPLNDVP
+338 ENGTYTPMNDVP
-348 GYTVAE
+348 GYTVAK
-354 EGTINFRATP
+354 EGTINFRSTP
-364 KSGSDVTNVISAL
+364 KTPEGNGNVISAL
-377 SQKTPVTVHGQV
+377 SQKTPVTVHGQLEL
-389 DVNGKLWY
+389 NGKLWY
-397 YVSYFEGEKE
+397 YVSYFGDGKE
-407 LVGYIVSDFVQLGSI
+407 QVGYIVSDFVKLGSI
-422 AQVYVSY
+422 GQVYVSY

-488 QKPEVR
+488 QKPEAR
-494 AEIKVHYMANGQEF
+494 AEIKVHYVANGQEF

-561 GEAAGTVNVHYVAD
+561 GEATATVNVHYVAGD
-575 GVEFASDTVT
+575 VEFASDTVQI
-585 VTESNN
+585 TESNN
-591 TVSPKPELVPAD
+591 TVSPKPELVPA
-603 YSVVD
+603 
-608 ANPVTI
+608 
-614 PFENGTAT
+614 
-622 QTDVTFTYQRP
+622 
-633 EAVASVNV
+633 
-641 HYVAGNVEF
+641 
-650 ATDTVEITESNNTV
+650 
-664 SPKPELIPAG
+664 G

-683 TIPFENGAPTQTDVT
+683 TITFENGAPTQTDVT

-716 GDVEFASDT
+716 DGVEFATDT
-725 VQITESNNTV
+725 VTVTESNNTV

-747 ALEANPVTVPFENGV
+747 ALEANPVTITFENGA
-762 PAQTDVTFTYQ
+762 PTQTDVTFTYQ
-773 RPEATG
+773 RPEAAGT
-779 MVNVH
+779 VNVH
-784 YVADGVEFASDTV
+784 YVAGGAEFATDTV
-797 TITES
+797 TVTES
-802 NNTVSPKPEL
+802 NNTVSPKAELVPEGYT
-812 IPADYSVV
+812 AV

-827 PFENGAATQTD
+827 TFANGAPTQTD

-857 FVDGQGNPLR
+857 FVDGQGNPLQE
-867 DAVQTTVANGVYT
+867 AQQVTVANGVYT
-880 DLSVYQAAID
+880 DLSAYQAAID
-890 GYDCIGVSTNQL
+890 GYDCIGVSANQL
-902 TVENGVASPAEVF
+902 TVENGVASPAEVI
-915 FTYQRKPVNGKVR
+915 FTYQRVSSMVNVHYVAG
-928 VVYLADGVEFSNEE
+928 GVEFASDTVEITESN
-942 RQLTVLGENT
+942 NT
-952 VSPDASLVPS
+952 ISPKPELVPT
-962 DYMAVDVAPV
+962 DYTVVDANPV
-972 TVTLYE
+972 TVSFVNGVPSMT
-978 DGSVEPQTV
+978 DV
-987 TFTYQKPQTPTAANV
+987 TFTYEMPQTPTTANV

-1008 EKGNEIQQSL
+1008 EKGNEIQPSY
-1018 VVSLENG
+1018 VASLEND
-1025 TYGEADLAEYRAEI
+1025 TYTKEKLETEYKAKI
-1039 KGYTYQGVSAGQVIS
+1039 GGYDYQDVVPNQLIVEN
-1054 QDGKANPDT
+1054 GKATSDT
-1063 VTFSYKQKTTATLEV
+1063 VTFNYKQKTTATLEV

-1145 SVKATVTVKYIAT
+1145 SVK
-1158 VLNTKDSNPIV
+1158 S
-1169 TVEQEL
+1169 TVEIHYLVTGSSDATMIASVKKEL
-1175 SPGKTILQAES
+1175 TPGKTVLEPDASVVPSGYEIVTDVPQSAEI
-1186 AVLPDGYTLSEG
+1186 T
-1198 NQPKE
+1198 
-1203 ISVDDLGIATPN
+1203 VDDLGIATPN
-1215 VVEFTCYYSK
+1215 LVNFYCKKTQSEI
-1225 SDVSYTGY
+1225 YTGY

-1283 GSDDVGIVMDSDV
+1283 GSDDVGIVKDSDV

-1465 GVTWF
+1465 GVTWY

-1479 WVHGDYFHQLN
+1479 WIHGDYFHQLN

-1530 PSGGNSGSATAGNIS
+1530 PSGGDSGSATAGS
-1545 SVEDWNVGTWKNTG
+1545 LFPFEDWNVGTWKNTG

-1718 YGTQNNGSS
+1718 YRTQNNGSS

-1739 GTGSAANPYGGTSAY
+1739 GTGSTANPYGGTSAY
-1754 GSVNPYSPSNNPYS
+1754 GSTNPYSPSNNPYS

>member
-1 MFGTQSYGR
+1 MNMEILTRPVDGENLRSEQTARRNCNMFGTQSYGR

-237 GDSGSTGDGGN
+237 GDSGSTGDAGN
-248 TGDSGNSD
+248 TGDSGN
-256 SSTSGDISSVEDWN
+256 TG
-270 SDAWKN
+270 
-276 NGNTDDTG
+276 DTG
-284 NHDDSGNSGSS
+284 NP
-295 TSGDISSVEDWN
+295 EP
-307 EDAWKNSGNV
+307 E
-317 DNSGNGGSTSQ
+317 
-328 DTPKTGPESY
+328 TPTQEPTKKGPEAY
-338 GTYTPLNDVP
+338 DNYTPLNDVP

-354 EGTINFRATP
+354 KGTINFRATP
-364 KSGSDVTNVISAL
+364 KSGKDTVNVICTL
-377 SQKTPVTVHGQV
+377 NQKTPVTVHAQL
-389 DVNGKLWY
+389 DSEGKHWY
-397 YVSYFEGEKE
+397 YVSYFGEDNKE
-407 LVGYIVSDFVQLGSI
+407 QVGYIVSDFVQLGSI

-1145 SVKATVTVKYIAT
+1145 SVK
-1158 VLNTKDSNPIV
+1158 S
-1169 TVEQEL
+1169 TVEIHYLVTGSSDATMIASVKKEL
-1175 SPGKTILQAES
+1175 TPGKTVLEPDPSVVPSGYEIVTDVPQSAEI
-1186 AVLPDGYTLSEG
+1186 T
-1198 NQPKE
+1198 
-1203 ISVDDLGIATPN
+1203 VDDLGIATPN
-1215 VVEFTCYYSK
+1215 LVNFYCKKTQSEI
-1225 SDVSYTGY
+1225 YTGY

-1283 GSDDVGIVMDSDV
+1283 GSDDVGIVKDSDV

-1311 NREHPATPD
+1311 NREHPTTPD
-1320 QPTTSVAGYYIT
+1320 QPTTSVEGYYIT
-1332 TAEGVPLRYGPNAY
+1332 TADGVPLRYGPNAY

-1356 SVVYVTQQQT
+1356 SVVYVQQQQT
-1366 VNGVDWYVAYYN
+1366 VNGVSWYVVFYN

-1387 QMLRKMTEAE
+1387 QMLRRMTDAE
-1397 INKYMAGQK
+1397 VAKYMAGQK

-1465 GVTWF
+1465 GVTWY

-1479 WVHGDYFHQLN
+1479 WIHGDYFHQLN

-1666 GAAQNGSSQQAQNPY
+1666 GAAQNGSSQQTQNPY

-1704 PTGTTNPYARPSTS
+1704 PTGTTNPYARPSTP

-1734 PSAVN
+1734 PSAAN

-1754 GSVNPYSPSNNPYS
+1754 GSTNPYSPSNNPYS

-1773 GSETKSSYGT
+1773 GSEQKSSYGT

-1797 EERPAA
+1797 EERPPA

-1821 VSGETVQ
+1821 VSGETAQ

>member
-248 TGDSGNSD
+248 TGDSGNTGDAGNTGD
-256 SSTSGDISSVEDWN
+256 SGNIGDAGNTGD
-270 SDAWKN
+270 
-276 NGNTDDTG
+276 NGNTGDTG
-284 NHDDSGNSGSS
+284 NSGDPGSTGDTGNSGDAGN
-295 TSGDISSVEDWN
+295 TGDN
-307 EDAWKNSGNV
+307 GNTG
-317 DNSGNGGSTSQ
+317 DTGSTEPQ
-328 DTPKTGPESY
+328 EPAKTGPESY

-531 NYQPVSVE
+531 NYKAVSVE
-539 PVSIT
+539 PVTIT

-561 GEAAGTVNVHYVAD
+561 GEATATVNVHYVAGD
-575 GVEFASDTVT
+575 VEFASDTVQI
-585 VTESNN
+585 TESNN
-591 TVSPKPELVPAD
+591 TVSPKPELIPAD

-614 PFENGTAT
+614 PFEKGTAT
-622 QTDVTFTYQRP
+622 RTDVTFTYQRP
-633 EAVASVNV
+633 EATAKVNV
-641 HYVAGNVEF
+641 HYVAGDVEF

-683 TIPFENGAPTQTDVT
+683 TIPFENGAATQTDVT

-703 PEATGTV
+703 PEAVATV

-716 GDVEFASDT
+716 DGAEFASDT
-725 VQITESNNTV
+725 VTVTESNNTV

-747 ALEANPVTVPFENGV
+747 AL
-762 PAQTDVTFTYQ
+762 
-773 RPEATG
+773 
-779 MVNVH
+779 
-784 YVADGVEFASDTV
+784 
-797 TITES
+797 
-802 NNTVSPKPEL
+802 
-812 IPADYSVV
+812 

-827 PFENGAATQTD
+827 TFENGAPTQTD

-902 TVENGVASPAEVF
+902 TVENGVASPAEVI

-928 VVYLADGVEFSNEE
+928 VVYMADGVEFSNEE

-962 DYMAVDVAPV
+962 DYTAVDVAPV

-1008 EKGNEIQQSL
+1008 EKGSEIQQSL

-1025 TYGEADLAEYRAEI
+1025 TYGEGDLAEYRAEI
-1039 KGYTYQGVSAGQVIS
+1039 KGYTYQGVSAGQVTS

-1078 RYVDAIGEQV
+1078 RYVDAIGQQV

-1125 TVTVGDDLVVEPITF
+1125 TVTVGDDLVAEPITF

-1145 SVKATVTVKYIAT
+1145 SVKATVEVHYLVTGSSDEPMIASVK
-1158 VLNTKDSNPIV
+1158 K
-1169 TVEQEL
+1169 EL
-1175 SPGKTILQAES
+1175 TPGKTVLEPDPSVVPSGYEIVTDVPQSAEI
-1186 AVLPDGYTLSEG
+1186 T
-1198 NQPKE
+1198 
-1203 ISVDDLGIATPN
+1203 VDDLGIATPN
-1215 VVEFTCYYSK
+1215 LVNFYCKKTQSEI
-1225 SDVSYTGY
+1225 YTGY

-1283 GSDDVGIVMDSDV
+1283 GSDDVGIVKDSDV

-1311 NREHPATPD
+1311 NREHPTTPD
-1320 QPTTSVAGYYIT
+1320 QPTTSVEGYYIT
-1332 TAEGVPLRYGPNAY
+1332 TADGVPLRYGPNAY

-1356 SVVYVTQQQT
+1356 SVVYVQQQQT
-1366 VNGVDWYVAYYN
+1366 VNGVSWYVVFYN

-1387 QMLRKMTEAE
+1387 QMLRRMTDAE
-1397 INKYMAGQK
+1397 VAKYMAGQK

-1606 DESKETQTGSVP
+1606 DESKETQTGTVP
-1618 WGLIGVGVVLI
+1618 WGLIGAGVVLI

-1652 AAASRRAAGTGTQT
+1652 AAASRRAAGNGTQPT
-1666 GAAQNGSSQQAQNPY
+1666 QNGSGTQAQNPY

-1754 GSVNPYSPSNNPYS
+1754 GSTNPYSPSNNPYS

-1773 GSETKSSYGT
+1773 GSEQKSSYGT

>member
-1 MFGTQSYGR
+1 MNMEILTRPVDGENLRSEQTARRNCNMFGTQSYGR

-149 TQQLPQAAPVNGTI
+149 TQQLPQAAPVNGTVHIYYI
-163 TILYATE
+163 TQ
-170 DMQQLLDDTRYDV
+170 DWQQLLDDTRYDV

-192 DRQGEIPG
+192 DRQGEISG
-200 YEAVDASPQTVTVY
+200 YEMIDSTPQTVTVNN
-214 EDGSVSGDVIFY
+214 DGTVSGDVIFY

-237 GDSGSTGDGGN
+237 GDGDN
-248 TGDSGNSD
+248 TGDSGN
-256 SSTSGDISSVEDWN
+256 TGDTGN
-270 SDAWKN
+270 TGDAGN
-276 NGNTDDTG
+276 TGDNGNTGDTG
-284 NHDDSGNSGSS
+284 NSGDPGSTGDTGNSGDAGN
-295 TSGDISSVEDWN
+295 TGDN
-307 EDAWKNSGNV
+307 GNTG
-317 DNSGNGGSTSQ
+317 DPGSTEPQ
-328 DTPKTGPESY
+328 EPAKTGPESY

-354 EGTINFRATP
+354 KGTVNFRATP

-531 NYQPVSVE
+531 NYKAVSVE
-539 PVSIT
+539 PVTIT
-544 FTNGQPSL
+544 FTNGQPNM

-561 GEAAGTVNVHYVAD
+561 GEATATVNVHYVAGD
-575 GVEFASDTVT
+575 VEFASDTVQI
-585 VTESNN
+585 TESNN

-614 PFENGTAT
+614 PFENGT
-622 QTDVTFTYQRP
+622 
-633 EAVASVNV
+633 
-641 HYVAGNVEF
+641 
-650 ATDTVEITESNNTV
+650 
-664 SPKPELIPAG
+664 
-674 YSVVDANPV
+674 
-683 TIPFENGAPTQTDVT
+683 
-698 FTYQR
+698 
-703 PEATGTV
+703 
-710 NVHYVA
+710 
-716 GDVEFASDT
+716 
-725 VQITESNNTV
+725 
-735 SPKAELVPEGYT
+735 
-747 ALEANPVTVPFENGV
+747 
-762 PAQTDVTFTYQ
+762 
-773 RPEATG
+773 
-779 MVNVH
+779 
-784 YVADGVEFASDTV
+784 
-797 TITES
+797 
-802 NNTVSPKPEL
+802 
-812 IPADYSVV
+812 
-820 DANPVTI
+820 
-827 PFENGAATQTD
+827 ATQTD

-902 TVENGVASPAEVF
+902 TVENGVASPAEVI

-928 VVYLADGVEFSNEE
+928 VVYMADGVEFSNEE

-952 VSPDASLVPS
+952 VAPDASLVPS
-962 DYMAVDVAPV
+962 DYTALDVAPV

-987 TFTYQKPQTPTAANV
+987 TFTYEKPQTPTAANV

-1039 KGYTYQGVSAGQVIS
+1039 KGYTYQGVSAGQVVS

-1145 SVKATVTVKYIAT
+1145 SVK
-1158 VLNTKDSNPIV
+1158 S
-1169 TVEQEL
+1169 TVEIHYLVTGSSDATMIASVKKEL
-1175 SPGKTILQAES
+1175 TPGKTVLEPDASVVPSGYEIVTDVPQSAEI
-1186 AVLPDGYTLSEG
+1186 T
-1198 NQPKE
+1198 
-1203 ISVDDLGIATPN
+1203 VDDLGIATPN
-1215 VVEFTCYYSK
+1215 LVNFYCKKTQSEI
-1225 SDVSYTGY
+1225 YTGY

-1465 GVTWF
+1465 GVTWY

-1479 WVHGDYFHQLN
+1479 WIHGDYFHQLN

-1495 SFLNSNEYRQG
+1495 SFLNSAEYRQG
-1506 LANNSSS
+1506 LANNSGSS
-1513 TSSST
+1513 TSG

-1704 PTGTTNPYARPSTS
+1704 PTGTTNPYARPSTP

-1734 PSAVN
+1734 PSAAN

-1754 GSVNPYSPSNNPYS
+1754 GSTNPYSPSNNPYS

-1773 GSETKSSYGT
+1773 GSEQKSSYGT

-1821 VSGETVQ
+1821 VSGETAQ
-1828 SGQPQASSAGSEE
+1828 SGQPQSSSAGSEE

-1856 EEDQNK
+1856 EEEQNK

>member
-1 MFGTQSYGR
+1 MNMEILTRPVDGENLRSEQTARRNCNMFGTQSYGR

-116 VTTADATQ
+116 VTAADATQ

-136 KTDYAGSCYVYLS
+136 KTDYAGACYVYLS
-149 TQQLPQAAPVNGTI
+149 TQQIPQAAPVNGTI

-226 MRPVSAPGGDT
+226 MRPVSNPGGDSGDTGNT
-237 GDSGSTGDGGN
+237 GDAGNTGDTGNTGDAGNTGDTGSTGDAGN
-248 TGDSGNSD
+248 TGDSGN
-256 SSTSGDISSVEDWN
+256 TG
-270 SDAWKN
+270 
-276 NGNTDDTG
+276 DTG
-284 NHDDSGNSGSS
+284 NP
-295 TSGDISSVEDWN
+295 EP
-307 EDAWKNSGNV
+307 E
-317 DNSGNGGSTSQ
+317 
-328 DTPKTGPESY
+328 TPTQEPTKKGPESY

-451 APEAKYVPE
+451 APEDKYVPE

-488 QKPEVR
+488 QKPEAR
-494 AEIKVHYMANGQEF
+494 AEIKVHYVANGQEF

-531 NYQPVSVE
+531 NYKAVSVE
-539 PVSIT
+539 PVTIT

-575 GVEFASDTVT
+575 GVEFASDTV
-585 VTESNN
+585 
-591 TVSPKPELVPAD
+591 
-603 YSVVD
+603 
-608 ANPVTI
+608 
-614 PFENGTAT
+614 
-622 QTDVTFTYQRP
+622 Q
-633 EAVASVNV
+633 
-641 HYVAGNVEF
+641 
-650 ATDTVEITESNNTV
+650 ITESNNTV

-683 TIPFENGAPTQTDVT
+683 TIPFENGAATQTDVT

-703 PEATGTV
+703 PEAVATV

-716 GDVEFASDT
+716 GDVEFATDT
-725 VQITESNNTV
+725 VE
-735 SPKAELVPEGYT
+735 
-747 ALEANPVTVPFENGV
+747 
-762 PAQTDVTFTYQ
+762 
-773 RPEATG
+773 
-779 MVNVH
+779 
-784 YVADGVEFASDTV
+784 
-797 TITES
+797 ITES

-812 IPADYSVV
+812 VPADYTVV
-820 DANPVTI
+820 DANPVNI

-902 TVENGVASPAEVF
+902 TVENGVASPAEVI

-928 VVYLADGVEFSNEE
+928 VVYMADGVEFSNEE

-952 VSPDASLVPS
+952 VAPDASLVPS
-962 DYMAVDVAPV
+962 DYTALDVAPV

-987 TFTYQKPQTPTAANV
+987 TFTYEKPQTPTAANV

-1039 KGYTYQGVSAGQVIS
+1039 KGYTYQGVSAGQVVS

-1145 SVKATVTVKYIAT
+1145 SVKATVEVHYLVTGSADATMIASDR
-1158 VLNTKDSNPIV
+1158 K
-1169 TVEQEL
+1169 EL
-1175 SPGKTILQAES
+1175 TPGKTVLKPDASVVPSGYEIVTDVPQSAEI
-1186 AVLPDGYTLSEG
+1186 T
-1198 NQPKE
+1198 
-1203 ISVDDLGIATPN
+1203 VDDLGIATPN
-1215 VVEFTCYYSK
+1215 LVNFYCKKTQSEI
-1225 SDVSYTGY
+1225 YTGY

-1283 GSDDVGIVMDSDV
+1283 GSDDVGIVKDSDV

-1311 NREHPATPD
+1311 NREHPTTPD
-1320 QPTTSVAGYYIT
+1320 QPTTSVEGYYIT
-1332 TAEGVPLRYGPNAY
+1332 TADGVPLRYGPNAY

-1356 SVVYVTQQQT
+1356 SVVYVQQQQT
-1366 VNGVDWYVAYYN
+1366 VNGVSWYVAYYN

-1387 QMLRKMTEAE
+1387 QMLRRMTDAE
-1397 INKYMAGQK
+1397 VAKYMAGQK

-1465 GVTWF
+1465 GVTWY

-1479 WVHGDYFHQLN
+1479 WIHGDYFHQLN

-1606 DESKETQTGSVP
+1606 DESKETQTGTVP
-1618 WGLIGVGVVLI
+1618 WGLIGAGVVLI

-1754 GSVNPYSPSNNPYS
+1754 GSTNPYSPSNNPYS

-1773 GSETKSSYGT
+1773 GSEQKSSYGT

>member
-116 VTTADATQ
+116 VTAADATQ

-226 MRPVSAPGGDT
+226 MRPVSNPGGDT

-248 TGDSGNSD
+248 TGDSGNTGDAGNTGD
-256 SSTSGDISSVEDWN
+256 SGNTGDAGNTGD
-270 SDAWKN
+270 
-276 NGNTDDTG
+276 NGNTGNSGDPGSTGDTG
-284 NHDDSGNSGSS
+284 N
-295 TSGDISSVEDWN
+295 SGD
-307 EDAWKNSGNV
+307 AGNTG
-317 DNSGNGGSTSQ
+317 DNGNTGDTGSTEPQ
-328 DTPKTGPESY
+328 EPAKTGPESY

-354 EGTINFRATP
+354 KGTINFRATP
-364 KSGSDVTNVISAL
+364 KSGKDTVNVICTL
-377 SQKTPVTVHGQV
+377 NQKTPVTVHAQL
-389 DVNGKLWY
+389 DSEGKHWY
-397 YVSYFEGEKE
+397 YVSYFGEDNKE
-407 LVGYIVSDFVQLGSI
+407 QVGYIVSDFVQLGSI

-517 SDNFIAPKEELVPA
+517 SDNFIAPKEELVPV
-531 NYQPVSVE
+531 NYKAVSVE
-539 PVSIT
+539 PVTIT

-561 GEAAGTVNVHYVAD
+561 GEA
-575 GVEFASDTVT
+575 
-585 VTESNN
+585 
-591 TVSPKPELVPAD
+591 
-603 YSVVD
+603 
-608 ANPVTI
+608 
-614 PFENGTAT
+614 TAT
-622 QTDVTFTYQRP
+622 
-633 EAVASVNV
+633 VNV

-664 SPKPELIPAG
+664 SPKPELVPAG

-683 TIPFENGAPTQTDVT
+683 TIPFENGAATQTDVT

-703 PEATGTV
+703 PEAVATV

-725 VQITESNNTV
+725 VEITESNNTV

-747 ALEANPVTVPFENGV
+747 AVDANPVTVPFENGV

-779 MVNVH
+779 TVNVH
-784 YVADGVEFASDTV
+784 YVADGVEFATDTV
-797 TITES
+797 TVTES
-802 NNTVSPKPEL
+802 NNTVSPKAELVPEGYT
-812 IPADYSVV
+812 AV

-827 PFENGAATQTD
+827 TFANGAATQTD

-902 TVENGVASPAEVF
+902 TVENGVASPAEVI

-928 VVYLADGVEFSNEE
+928 VVYMADGVEFSNEE

-952 VSPDASLVPS
+952 VAPDASLVPS
-962 DYMAVDVAPV
+962 DYTALDVAPV

-987 TFTYQKPQTPTAANV
+987 TFTYEKPQTPTAANV

-1125 TVTVGDDLVVEPITF
+1125 TVTVGDDLVAEPITF

-1145 SVKATVTVKYIAT
+1145 SVKATVEVHYLVTGSSDATMIASVK
-1158 VLNTKDSNPIV
+1158 K
-1169 TVEQEL
+1169 EL
-1175 SPGKTILQAES
+1175 TPGKTVLEPDPSVVPSGYEIVTDVPQSAEI
-1186 AVLPDGYTLSEG
+1186 T
-1198 NQPKE
+1198 
-1203 ISVDDLGIATPN
+1203 VDDLGIATPN
-1215 VVEFTCYYSK
+1215 LVNFYCKKTQSEI
-1225 SDVSYTGY
+1225 YTGY

-1253 KKLLAPNTLIY
+1253 KKLLNANTLIY

-1311 NREHPATPD
+1311 NREHPTTPD
-1320 QPTTSVAGYYIT
+1320 QPTTSVEGYYIT
-1332 TAEGVPLRYGPNAY
+1332 TADGVPLRYGPNAY

-1356 SVVYVTQQQT
+1356 SVVYVQQQQT
-1366 VNGVDWYVAYYN
+1366 VNGVSWYVVFYN

-1387 QMLRKMTEAE
+1387 QMLRRMTDAE
-1397 INKYMAGQK
+1397 VAKYMAGQK

-1513 TSSST
+1513 TGSST

-1704 PTGTTNPYARPSTS
+1704 PTGTTNPYARPSTP

-1754 GSVNPYSPSNNPYS
+1754 GSANPYNPSNNPYS

>member
-149 TQQLPQAAPVNGTI
+149 TQQLPQAAPVNGTVHIYYI
-163 TILYATE
+163 TQ
-170 DMQQLLDDTRYDV
+170 DWQQLLDDTRYDV

-192 DRQGEIPG
+192 DRQGEISG
-200 YEAVDASPQTVTVY
+200 YEMIDSTPQTVTVNN
-214 EDGSVSGDVIFY
+214 DGTVSGDVIFY

-248 TGDSGNSD
+248 TGDSGSTGDAGNTGD
-256 SSTSGDISSVEDWN
+256 SGNTGDAGNTGD
-270 SDAWKN
+270 
-276 NGNTDDTG
+276 NGNTGDTG
-284 NHDDSGNSGSS
+284 NSGDSGSA
-295 TSGDISSVEDWN
+295 GDTGN
-307 EDAWKNSGNV
+307 TGDAGNTG
-317 DNSGNGGSTSQ
+317 DNGNTGDTGSTGSQ
-328 DTPKTGPESY
+328 EPPKTGPESY

-354 EGTINFRATP
+354 KGTVNFRATP

-389 DVNGKLWY
+389 DVDGKLWY

-460 GYEPVEADPVQVTFV
+460 GYEPVEADPVQVEFV

-531 NYQPVSVE
+531 NYKAVSVE
-539 PVSIT
+539 PVTIT
-544 FTNGQPSL
+544 FTNGQPSM

-561 GEAAGTVNVHYVAD
+561 GEATATVNVHYVAGD
-575 GVEFASDTVT
+575 VEFASDTV
-585 VTESNN
+585 
-591 TVSPKPELVPAD
+591 
-603 YSVVD
+603 
-608 ANPVTI
+608 
-614 PFENGTAT
+614 
-622 QTDVTFTYQRP
+622 Q
-633 EAVASVNV
+633 
-641 HYVAGNVEF
+641 
-650 ATDTVEITESNNTV
+650 ITESNNTV

-683 TIPFENGAPTQTDVT
+683 TIPFENGTATWTDVT

-703 PEATGTV
+703 PEAVATV

-716 GDVEFASDT
+716 GDVEFATDT
-725 VQITESNNTV
+725 VE
-735 SPKAELVPEGYT
+735 
-747 ALEANPVTVPFENGV
+747 
-762 PAQTDVTFTYQ
+762 
-773 RPEATG
+773 
-779 MVNVH
+779 
-784 YVADGVEFASDTV
+784 
-797 TITES
+797 ITES

-812 IPADYSVV
+812 VPADYSVV

-890 GYDCIGVSTNQL
+890 GYDCIGVSANQL

-928 VVYLADGVEFSNEE
+928 VVYMADGVEFSNEE

-952 VSPDASLVPS
+952 VAPDASLVPS
-962 DYMAVDVAPV
+962 DYTALDVAPV

-987 TFTYQKPQTPTAANV
+987 TFTYEKPQTPTAANV

-1008 EKGNEIQQSL
+1008 EKGSEIQQSL

-1054 QDGKANPDT
+1054 QDGKASPDT

-1145 SVKATVTVKYIAT
+1145 SVKATVEVHYLVTGSSDATMIASVK
-1158 VLNTKDSNPIV
+1158 K
-1169 TVEQEL
+1169 EL
-1175 SPGKTILQAES
+1175 TPGKTVLEPDASVVPSGYEIVTDVPQSAEI
-1186 AVLPDGYTLSEG
+1186 T
-1198 NQPKE
+1198 
-1203 ISVDDLGIATPN
+1203 VDDLGIATPN
-1215 VVEFTCYYSK
+1215 LVNFYCKKTQSEI
-1225 SDVSYTGY
+1225 YTGY

-1253 KKLLAPNTLIY
+1253 KKLLAADTLIY

-1283 GSDDVGIVMDSDV
+1283 GSDDVGIVKDSDV

-1387 QMLRKMTEAE
+1387 QMLRKMTDAE
-1397 INKYMAGQK
+1397 VNKYMAGQK

-1465 GVTWF
+1465 GVTWY

-1495 SFLNSNEYRQG
+1495 SFLNSAEYRQG
-1506 LANNSSS
+1506 LANNSGSS
-1513 TSSST
+1513 TSG

-1666 GAAQNGSSQQAQNPY
+1666 GASQSGSSQQAQNPY

-1696 QQRQQSQN
+1696 QQRPQSQN
-1704 PTGTTNPYARPSTS
+1704 SNGTSNPYARPSTP

-1754 GSVNPYSPSNNPYS
+1754 GSTNPYSPSNNPYS

-1816 RPIET
+1816 RPIEP
-1821 VSGETVQ
+1821 VSGETMQ

>member
-170 DMQQLLDDTRYDV
+170 DMLQLLDDTRYDV

-248 TGDSGNSD
+248 TGDSGNTGD
-256 SSTSGDISSVEDWN
+256 TGNSGDPGSPGDTGN
-270 SDAWKN
+270 SGDPGSTGDTGNSGDAGN
-276 NGNTDDTG
+276 TGDNGNTGDTG
-284 NHDDSGNSGSS
+284 S
-295 TSGDISSVEDWN
+295 TEPQ
-307 EDAWKNSGNV
+307 EPA
-317 DNSGNGGSTSQ
+317 
-328 DTPKTGPESY
+328 KTGPESY

-561 GEAAGTVNVHYVAD
+561 GEATATVNVHYVA
-575 GVEFASDTVT
+575 GNVEFATDTVEI
-585 VTESNN
+585 TESNN

-614 PFENGTAT
+614 PFENGAAT

-633 EAVASVNV
+633 EAVATVNV
-641 HYVAGNVEF
+641 HYVAGDVEF

-664 SPKPELIPAG
+664 SPKPELVPAG
-674 YSVVDANPV
+674 
-683 TIPFENGAPTQTDVT
+683 
-698 FTYQR
+698 
-703 PEATGTV
+703 
-710 NVHYVA
+710 
-716 GDVEFASDT
+716 
-725 VQITESNNTV
+725 
-735 SPKAELVPEGYT
+735 
-747 ALEANPVTVPFENGV
+747 
-762 PAQTDVTFTYQ
+762 
-773 RPEATG
+773 
-779 MVNVH
+779 
-784 YVADGVEFASDTV
+784 
-797 TITES
+797 
-802 NNTVSPKPEL
+802 
-812 IPADYSVV
+812 YSVV

-890 GYDCIGVSTNQL
+890 GYDCIGVSANQL

-962 DYMAVDVAPV
+962 DYTAVDVAPV

-1008 EKGNEIQQSL
+1008 EKGSEIQQSL

-1039 KGYTYQGVSAGQVIS
+1039 KGYTYQGVSAGQVVS
-1054 QDGKANPDT
+1054 QDGKASPDT

-1078 RYVDAIGEQV
+1078 RYVDAIGQQV

-1145 SVKATVTVKYIAT
+1145 SVK
-1158 VLNTKDSNPIV
+1158 S
-1169 TVEQEL
+1169 TVEIHYLVTGSSDATMIASVKKEL
-1175 SPGKTILQAES
+1175 TPGKTVLEPDPSVVPSGYEIVTDVPQSAEI
-1186 AVLPDGYTLSEG
+1186 T
-1198 NQPKE
+1198 
-1203 ISVDDLGIATPN
+1203 VDDLGIATPN
-1215 VVEFTCYYSK
+1215 LVNFYCKKTQSEI
-1225 SDVSYTGY
+1225 YTGY

-1283 GSDDVGIVMDSDV
+1283 GSDDVGIVKDSDV

-1346 TATIAQLPLD
+1346 TASIAQLPLD
-1356 SVVYVTQQQT
+1356 SVVYVQQQQT
-1366 VNGVDWYVAYYN
+1366 VNGVSWYVAYYN

-1387 QMLRKMTEAE
+1387 QMLRKMTDAE
-1397 INKYMAGQK
+1397 VAKYMAGQK
-1406 TTAPT
+1406 TSAPT
-1411 SPSKTAAPYDPYGKS
+1411 SPNQTAAPYDPYGKS

-1465 GVTWF
+1465 GVTWY

-1495 SFLNSNEYRQG
+1495 SFLNSAEYRQG

-1513 TSSST
+1513 TST
-1518 NKDNTSGNTSVK
+1518 NTDNTSGNTSVK

-1652 AAASRRAAGTGTQT
+1652 AAASRRAACNHVHAR
-1666 GAAQNGSSQQAQNPY
+1666 AA
-1681 ARRAVAAP
+1681 
-1689 PVTGAGT
+1689 
-1696 QQRQQSQN
+1696 
-1704 PTGTTNPYARPSTS
+1704 
-1718 YGTQNNGSS
+1718 
-1727 YGANGSN
+1727 
-1734 PSAVN
+1734 
-1739 GTGSAANPYGGTSAY
+1739 GGR
-1754 GSVNPYSPSNNPYS
+1754 GC
-1768 NGSIV
+1768 
-1773 GSETKSSYGT
+1773 
-1783 ETQRSSFAPASQQP
+1783 
-1797 EERPAA
+1797 
-1803 TAGTP
+1803 
-1808 AQRTNPYA
+1808 
-1816 RPIET
+1816 
-1821 VSGETVQ
+1821 
-1828 SGQPQASSAGSEE
+1828 
-1841 PRRRSTRMQRYHAAE
+1841 RSTRP
-1856 EEDQNK
+1856 

>member
-116 VTTADATQ
+116 VTAADATQ

-226 MRPVSAPGGDT
+226 MRPVSTPGGDT
-237 GDSGSTGDGGN
+237 GDTGNTGDAGNTGDTGNTGDAGNTGDTGSTGDAGN
-248 TGDSGNSD
+248 TGDSGN
-256 SSTSGDISSVEDWN
+256 TG
-270 SDAWKN
+270 
-276 NGNTDDTG
+276 DTG
-284 NHDDSGNSGSS
+284 NP
-295 TSGDISSVEDWN
+295 EP
-307 EDAWKNSGNV
+307 E
-317 DNSGNGGSTSQ
+317 
-328 DTPKTGPESY
+328 TPTQEPTKKGPEAY
-338 GTYTPLNDVP
+338 DNYTPLNDVP

-354 EGTINFRATP
+354 KGTINFRATP
-364 KSGSDVTNVISAL
+364 KSGKDTVNVICTL
-377 SQKTPVTVHGQV
+377 NQKTPVTVHAQL
-389 DVNGKLWY
+389 DSEGKHWY
-397 YVSYFEGEKE
+397 YVSYFGEDNKE
-407 LVGYIVSDFVQLGSI
+407 QVGYIVSDFVQLGSI

-460 GYEPVEADPVQVTFV
+460 GYEPVEADPVQVAFV

-488 QKPEVR
+488 QKPEAR
-494 AEIKVHYMANGQEF
+494 AEIKVHYVANGQEF

-531 NYQPVSVE
+531 NYKAVSVE
-539 PVSIT
+539 PVTIT
-544 FTNGQPSL
+544 FTNGQPNM

-561 GEAAGTVNVHYVAD
+561 GEATATVNVHYVAGD
-575 GVEFASDTVT
+575 VEFASDTV
-585 VTESNN
+585 
-591 TVSPKPELVPAD
+591 
-603 YSVVD
+603 
-608 ANPVTI
+608 
-614 PFENGTAT
+614 
-622 QTDVTFTYQRP
+622 Q
-633 EAVASVNV
+633 
-641 HYVAGNVEF
+641 
-650 ATDTVEITESNNTV
+650 ITESNNTV

-683 TIPFENGAPTQTDVT
+683 TIPFENGAATQTDVT

-703 PEATGTV
+703 PEAVATV
-710 NVHYVA
+710 NVHYMA

-735 SPKAELVPEGYT
+735 SPK
-747 ALEANPVTVPFENGV
+747 
-762 PAQTDVTFTYQ
+762 
-773 RPEATG
+773 
-779 MVNVH
+779 
-784 YVADGVEFASDTV
+784 
-797 TITES
+797 
-802 NNTVSPKPEL
+802 PEL
-812 IPADYSVV
+812 IPAGYSVV

-827 PFENGAATQTD
+827 PFENGAATQTDVTFTYQRPEAVATVNVHYVAGDVEFATDTVEITESNNTVSPKPELVPEGYTAVDANPVTIPFENGTATQTD

-902 TVENGVASPAEVF
+902 TVENGVASPAEVI

-928 VVYLADGVEFSNEE
+928 VVYMADGVEFSNEE

-962 DYMAVDVAPV
+962 DYTAVDVAPV
-972 TVTLYE
+972 TVILYE

-1039 KGYTYQGVSAGQVIS
+1039 KGYTYQGVSAGQVTS

-1078 RYVDAIGEQV
+1078 RYVDAIGQQV

-1145 SVKATVTVKYIAT
+1145 SVKATVEIHYLVTGSSDATMIASVK
-1158 VLNTKDSNPIV
+1158 K
-1169 TVEQEL
+1169 EL
-1175 SPGKTILQAES
+1175 TPGKTVLEPDPSVVPSGYEIVTDVPQSAEI
-1186 AVLPDGYTLSEG
+1186 T
-1198 NQPKE
+1198 
-1203 ISVDDLGIATPN
+1203 VDDLGIATPN
-1215 VVEFTCYYSK
+1215 LVNFYCKKTQSEI
-1225 SDVSYTGY
+1225 YTGY

-1283 GSDDVGIVMDSDV
+1283 GSDDVGIVKDSDV

-1465 GVTWF
+1465 GVTWY

-1479 WVHGDYFHQLN
+1479 WIHGDYFHQLN

-1696 QQRQQSQN
+1696 QQRQQNQN

-1754 GSVNPYSPSNNPYS
+1754 GSTNPYSPSNNPYS

-1773 GSETKSSYGT
+1773 GSEQKSSYGT

-1821 VSGETVQ
+1821 VSGETAQ

>member
-1 MFGTQSYGR
+1 M
-10 RGLALLTSLLLILL
+10 
-24 QLAAP
+24 
-29 LGALATETA
+29 
-38 DVPAVYVSYTDANG
+38 
-52 LTGSAMGQLAVG
+52 
-64 EDGVTYYWAQ
+64 
-74 TMDSPTWPLQITV
+74 
-87 GVADGSPY
+87 
-95 FYNVTYLWW
+95 
-104 NADKTAPVSQQD
+104 
-116 VTTADATQ
+116 
-124 AVALVEFYRNEE
+124 
-136 KTDYAGSCYVYLS
+136 
-149 TQQLPQAAPVNGTI
+149 
-163 TILYATE
+163 
-170 DMQQLLDDTRYDV
+170 
-183 APGVYQFTP
+183 
-192 DRQGEIPG
+192 
-200 YEAVDASPQTVTVY
+200 
-214 EDGSVSGDVIFY
+214 
-226 MRPVSAPGGDT
+226 
-237 GDSGSTGDGGN
+237 
-248 TGDSGNSD
+248 
-256 SSTSGDISSVEDWN
+256 
-270 SDAWKN
+270 
-276 NGNTDDTG
+276 
-284 NHDDSGNSGSS
+284 
-295 TSGDISSVEDWN
+295 
-307 EDAWKNSGNV
+307 
-317 DNSGNGGSTSQ
+317 
-328 DTPKTGPESY
+328 
-338 GTYTPLNDVP
+338 
-348 GYTVAE
+348 
-354 EGTINFRATP
+354 
-364 KSGSDVTNVISAL
+364 
-377 SQKTPVTVHGQV
+377 
-389 DVNGKLWY
+389 
-397 YVSYFEGEKE
+397 
-407 LVGYIVSDFVQLGSI
+407 
-422 AQVYVSY
+422 
-429 VDENGTEFSG
+429 
-439 AYVTVSTEEPMV
+439 
-451 APEAKYVPE
+451 
-460 GYEPVEADPVQVTFV
+460 
-475 DGQPQPSVITFRY
+475 
-488 QKPEVR
+488 
-494 AEIKVHYMANGQEF
+494 
-508 ATDTVTVTE
+508 
-517 SDNFIAPKEELVPA
+517 
-531 NYQPVSVE
+531 
-539 PVSIT
+539 
-544 FTNGQPSL
+544 
-552 TEVTFTYEK
+552 
-561 GEAAGTVNVHYVAD
+561 HYVAD
-575 GVEFASDTVT
+575 GAEFASDTVT
-585 VTESNN
+585 VTETNN
-591 TVSPKPELVPAD
+591 TVSPKAELVPEGYTA
-603 YSVVD
+603 VD

-614 PFENGTAT
+614 T
-622 QTDVTFTYQRP
+622 
-633 EAVASVNV
+633 
-641 HYVAGNVEF
+641 
-650 ATDTVEITESNNTV
+650 
-664 SPKPELIPAG
+664 
-674 YSVVDANPV
+674 
-683 TIPFENGAPTQTDVT
+683 FENGAPTQTDVT

-703 PEATGTV
+703 PEAAGTV

-716 GDVEFASDT
+716 DGAEFASDT
-725 VQITESNNTV
+725 VTVTETNNTV

-747 ALEANPVTVPFENGV
+747 AVDANPVTITFENGA
-762 PAQTDVTFTYQ
+762 PTQTDVTFTYQ
-773 RPEATG
+773 RPEAAGT
-779 MVNVH
+779 VNVH
-784 YVADGVEFASDTV
+784 YVADGAEFASDTV
-797 TITES
+797 TVTES
-802 NNTVSPKPEL
+802 NHTVSPKAELVPEGYT
-812 IPADYSVV
+812 AV

-827 PFENGAATQTD
+827 TFANGAPTQTD

-857 FVDGQGNPLR
+857 FVDGQGNPLQ
-867 DAVQTTVANGVYT
+867 DAQQVTVANGVYT
-880 DLSVYQAAID
+880 DLSAYQAAID
-890 GYDCIGVSTNQL
+890 GYDCIGVSANQL

-962 DYMAVDVAPV
+962 DYTAVDVAPV

-1008 EKGNEIQQSL
+1008 EKGSEIQQSL

-1054 QDGKANPDT
+1054 QDGKASPDT

-1145 SVKATVTVKYIAT
+1145 SVKATVDVHYLVTGSSDATMIASVK
-1158 VLNTKDSNPIV
+1158 K
-1169 TVEQEL
+1169 EL
-1175 SPGKTILQAES
+1175 TPGKTVLEPDASVVPSGYEIVTDVPQSAEI
-1186 AVLPDGYTLSEG
+1186 T
-1198 NQPKE
+1198 
-1203 ISVDDLGIATPN
+1203 VDDLGIATPN
-1215 VVEFTCYYSK
+1215 LVNFYCKKTQSEI
-1225 SDVSYTGY
+1225 YTGY

-1253 KKLLAPNTLIY
+1253 KKLLAADTLIY

-1283 GSDDVGIVMDSDV
+1283 GSDDVGIVKDSDV

-1311 NREHPATPD
+1311 NREHPTTPE

-1465 GVTWF
+1465 GVTWY

-1506 LANNSSS
+1506 LANNSGS

-1559 VTTTTSYAPFNPYAT
+1559 VSTTTSYAPFNPYAT

-1606 DESKETQTGSVP
+1606 DESKETQTGTVP
-1618 WGLIGVGVVLI
+1618 WGLIGAGVVLI

-1652 AAASRRAAGTGTQT
+1652 AAASRRAAGNGTQPT
-1666 GAAQNGSSQQAQNPY
+1666 QNGSGTQAQNPY

-1696 QQRQQSQN
+1696 QQRPQSQN
-1704 PTGTTNPYARPSTS
+1704 PNGTANPYARPGTP
-1718 YGTQNNGSS
+1718 YGSQNGVSS
-1727 YGANGSN
+1727 NGANVTN
-1734 PSAVN
+1734 ATNATN
-1739 GTGSAANPYGGTSAY
+1739 GMNSGAANGANPYGGSA
-1754 GSVNPYSPSNNPYS
+1754 NPYSSVSNPYS
-1768 NGSIV
+1768 SGSIV
-1773 GSETKSSYGT
+1773 SSEPKPSYGT
-1783 ETQRSSFAPASQQP
+1783 EAQRASFAPASRQS
-1797 EERPAA
+1797 EERPASA
-1803 TAGTP
+1803 AGTP

-1816 RPIET
+1816 RPIEPANGGT
-1821 VSGETVQ
+1821 EAPSQAQTPSADSET
-1828 SGQPQASSAGSEE
+1828 

>member
-226 MRPVSAPGGDT
+226 MRPVSAPGGDSGDTGNT
-237 GDSGSTGDGGN
+237 GDAGNTGDTGNTGDAGNTGDTGSTGDAGN
-248 TGDSGNSD
+248 TGDSGN
-256 SSTSGDISSVEDWN
+256 TG
-270 SDAWKN
+270 
-276 NGNTDDTG
+276 DTG
-284 NHDDSGNSGSS
+284 NP
-295 TSGDISSVEDWN
+295 EP
-307 EDAWKNSGNV
+307 E
-317 DNSGNGGSTSQ
+317 
-328 DTPKTGPESY
+328 TPTQEPTKKGPEAY
-338 GTYTPLNDVP
+338 DNYTPLNDVP

-354 EGTINFRATP
+354 KGTINFRATP
-364 KSGSDVTNVISAL
+364 KSGKDTVNVICTL
-377 SQKTPVTVHGQV
+377 NQKTPVTVHAQL
-389 DVNGKLWY
+389 DSEGKHWY
-397 YVSYFEGEKE
+397 YVSYFGEDNKE
-407 LVGYIVSDFVQLGSI
+407 QVGYIVSDFVQLGSI

-460 GYEPVEADPVQVTFV
+460 GYEPVEADPVQVAFV

-531 NYQPVSVE
+531 NYKAVSVE
-539 PVSIT
+539 PVTIT
-544 FTNGQPSL
+544 FTNGQPSM

-561 GEAAGTVNVHYVAD
+561 GEA
-575 GVEFASDTVT
+575 
-585 VTESNN
+585 
-591 TVSPKPELVPAD
+591 
-603 YSVVD
+603 
-608 ANPVTI
+608 
-614 PFENGTAT
+614 TA
-622 QTDVTFTYQRP
+622 
-633 EAVASVNV
+633 
-641 HYVAGNVEF
+641 
-650 ATDTVEITESNNTV
+650 
-664 SPKPELIPAG
+664 
-674 YSVVDANPV
+674 
-683 TIPFENGAPTQTDVT
+683 
-698 FTYQR
+698 
-703 PEATGTV
+703 TV

-735 SPKAELVPEGYT
+735 SPKPELVPAGYSVVD
-747 ALEANPVTVPFENGV
+747 ANPVTISFENG
-762 PAQTDVTFTYQ
+762 AATQTDVTFTYQ
-773 RPEATG
+773 RPEAVAT
-779 MVNVH
+779 VNVH
-784 YVADGVEFASDTV
+784 YVAGDVEFASDTV
-797 TITES
+797 EITES

-812 IPADYSVV
+812 IPTGYSVV
-820 DANPVTI
+820 DANPVTIPFENGAATQTDVTFTYQRPEATATVNVHYVAGDVEFASDTVQITESNNTVSPKPELVPADYTVVDANPVNI

-902 TVENGVASPAEVF
+902 TVENGVASPAEVI

-928 VVYLADGVEFSNEE
+928 VVYMADGVEFSNEE

-952 VSPDASLVPS
+952 VAPDASLVPS
-962 DYMAVDVAPV
+962 DYTAVDVAPV

-1008 EKGNEIQQSL
+1008 EKGSEIQQSL

-1039 KGYTYQGVSAGQVIS
+1039 KGYTYQGVSAGQVVS
-1054 QDGKANPDT
+1054 QDGKASPDT

-1125 TVTVGDDLVVEPITF
+1125 TVTVGDDLVAEPITF

-1145 SVKATVTVKYIAT
+1145 SVKATVEVHYLVTGSSDATMIASVK
-1158 VLNTKDSNPIV
+1158 K
-1169 TVEQEL
+1169 EL
-1175 SPGKTILQAES
+1175 TPGKTVLKPDSSVVPSGYEIVTDVPQSAEI
-1186 AVLPDGYTLSEG
+1186 T
-1198 NQPKE
+1198 
-1203 ISVDDLGIATPN
+1203 VDDLGIATPN
-1215 VVEFTCYYSK
+1215 LVNFYCKKTQSEI
-1225 SDVSYTGY
+1225 YTGY

-1283 GSDDVGIVMDSDV
+1283 GSDDVGIVKDSDV

-1311 NREHPATPD
+1311 NREHPTTPD
-1320 QPTTSVAGYYIT
+1320 QPTTSVEGYYIT
-1332 TAEGVPLRYGPNAY
+1332 TADGVPLRYGPNAY

-1479 WVHGDYFHQLN
+1479 WIHGDYFHQLN

-1495 SFLNSNEYRQG
+1495 SFLNSAEYRQG
-1506 LANNSSS
+1506 LANNSGSS
-1513 TSSST
+1513 TST

-1559 VTTTTSYAPFNPYAT
+1559 VSTTTSYAPFNPYAT

-1704 PTGTTNPYARPSTS
+1704 PTGTTNPYARPSTP

-1734 PSAVN
+1734 PSAEN

-1754 GSVNPYSPSNNPYS
+1754 GSTNPYSPSNNPYS

-1773 GSETKSSYGT
+1773 GSEQKSSYGT

>member
-248 TGDSGNSD
+248 TGDSSNTGDAGN
-256 SSTSGDISSVEDWN
+256 TGD
-270 SDAWKN
+270 
-276 NGNTDDTG
+276 NGNTGDTG
-284 NHDDSGNSGSS
+284 NSGDPGSTGDTGNSGDAGN
-295 TSGDISSVEDWN
+295 TGDN
-307 EDAWKNSGNV
+307 GNTG
-317 DNSGNGGSTSQ
+317 DTGSTEPQ
-328 DTPKTGPESY
+328 EPAKTGPEAY

-354 EGTINFRATP
+354 KGTVNFRATP

-460 GYEPVEADPVQVTFV
+460 GYEPVEADPVQVEFV

-531 NYQPVSVE
+531 NYKAVSVE
-539 PVSIT
+539 PVTIT
-544 FTNGQPSL
+544 FTNGQPNM

-561 GEAAGTVNVHYVAD
+561 GEATATVNVHYVAGD
-575 GVEFASDTVT
+575 VEFASDTVQI
-585 VTESNN
+585 TESNN
-591 TVSPKPELVPAD
+591 TVSPKPELVPAG

-614 PFENGTAT
+614 PFENGAAT

-633 EAVASVNV
+633 EAVATVNV

-664 SPKPELIPAG
+664 SPKPELIPTG

-683 TIPFENGAPTQTDVT
+683 TIPFENGAATQTDVT

-703 PEATGTV
+703 PEAVATV

-725 VQITESNNTV
+725 VEITESNNTV

-747 ALEANPVTVPFENGV
+747 AVDANPVTVPFENGV

-797 TITES
+797 TVTES
-802 NNTVSPKPEL
+802 NNTDSPKAELVPEGYT
-812 IPADYSVV
+812 AV

-827 PFENGAATQTD
+827 TFANGAATQTD

-902 TVENGVASPAEVF
+902 TVENGVASPAEVI

-928 VVYLADGVEFSNEE
+928 VVYMADGVEFSNEE

-952 VSPDASLVPS
+952 VAPDASLVPS
-962 DYMAVDVAPV
+962 DYTALDVAPV

-987 TFTYQKPQTPTAANV
+987 TFTYEKPQTPTAANV

-1025 TYGEADLAEYRAEI
+1025 TYGEGDLAEYRAEI
-1039 KGYTYQGVSAGQVIS
+1039 KGYTYQGISAGQVTS

-1078 RYVDAIGEQV
+1078 RYVDAIGQQV

-1145 SVKATVTVKYIAT
+1145 SVK
-1158 VLNTKDSNPIV
+1158 S
-1169 TVEQEL
+1169 TVEIHYLVTGSSDATMIASVKKEL
-1175 SPGKTILQAES
+1175 TPGKTVLEPDPSVVPSGYEIVTDVPQSAEI
-1186 AVLPDGYTLSEG
+1186 T
-1198 NQPKE
+1198 
-1203 ISVDDLGIATPN
+1203 VDDLGIATPN
-1215 VVEFTCYYSK
+1215 LVNFYCKKTQSEI
-1225 SDVSYTGY
+1225 YTGY

-1283 GSDDVGIVMDSDV
+1283 GSDDVGIVKDSDV

-1311 NREHPATPD
+1311 NREHPTTPD

-1366 VNGVDWYVAYYN
+1366 VNGVDWYVAYYD

-1465 GVTWF
+1465 GVTWY

-1506 LANNSSS
+1506 LANNSGSS
-1513 TSSST
+1513 TSG

-1584 PSASAEPTETFV
+1584 PSTSAEPTETFV

-1754 GSVNPYSPSNNPYS
+1754 GSTNPYSPSNNPYS

-1803 TAGTP
+1803 TAGMP

-1821 VSGETVQ
+1821 VSGETAQ

-1856 EEDQNK
+1856 EEEQNK